1 MASSKTPWTSIL
13 LQEKPGLHEYNHV
26 LSNVEKYYTRLEK
39 AMQDGSIH
47 DQLVLKQDQTH
58 SRLLT
63 SFKILRAK
71 QLPGP
76 VAEEIFKAMVLPFLH
91 ENVFSPTQMTQLIGS
106 ALPLITKKPSQFLRD
121 LTKTLLSSQDLF
133 DHLVANENYTVVLK
147 DWLLAK
153 RNHLPL
159 VLSRQVGDRLI
170 TMCKACSADH
180 GTEAIEESWDI
191 AQKLMESINSLID
204 TSYEEELKQTHVENL
219 PPLES
224 MRVLDRDEKKLTL
237 SQQDPEKESKKE
249 FKVSGDIVQRMS
261 HFSIQPPMSAR
272 GLTHAA
278 ENLKTEIIPALMR
291 TALESF
297 PCRICLDRLT
307 SGRLTG
313 TLASSTD
320 QPSDRTI
327 APGGGLDI
335 FGQRVGLWKVLLS
348 DIAFKNLKKLVREG
362 EFGEVE
368 QKLRDLA
375 SGEWKGKD
383 LSHRVGSKQQKK
395 RMQVPILEAS
405 ASATVSILWQVDVGF
420 YDELP
425 WVQQQIVKVWQIVT
439 SEEELE
445 IAIEQILL
453 IQESYTVELAQL
465 CLERPVQQYDGTWTP
480 RQFDNVR
487 ETGSSQMRSI
497 ASSKASPVLVEM
509 SNKFYNLTEPFLKS
523 IVDENDA
530 EEFPFDLSPEE
541 LEIVRHFSTSS
552 LILGRSG
559 TGKTTC
565 LFFKML
571 AKHKARQSAS
581 DGQQARQL
589 LLTRSSYLAS
599 KLQTYAKSLI
609 DAQSKSP
616 STEED
621 IDSDLKPISF
631 FALKNSH
638 FPVVCTYDEFLG
650 LLESTIRM
658 ADRKDFLRDIN
669 PSRTKILDPQV
680 GDMPRVIDFSI
691 FKTEYWG
698 SLSGLAPPSCSPELL
713 FAEIMGVIK
722 GSSNTAKSLK
732 PLCRAEYVKKNAKA
746 SPAFTSEVEREKV
759 FGAFE
764 RYEKQKRL
772 REEIDELDRV
782 SAMLKSLRDNRGL
795 ATQIQRCFEEIYV
808 DEIQDLRCLDI
819 VLLLGCLSDARGIHL
834 AGDTA
839 QCISKDSVFRFP
851 EIKALFYEYY
861 EVIAKELN
869 QPSLAK
875 PVQFSLAKNY
885 RSHQG
890 ILSFASW
897 VMQLLWHGF
906 PETIDKLDPE
916 IGYIGG
922 PKPILFAG
930 FDSSILS
937 AKMIGLVKLNDKVAD
952 FGAEQVILVR
962 DNMSKDKLQTQI
974 GEIAL
979 VLTILESKGME
990 FDDVLVYDFFGSS
1003 GLGSNYRCLHMLV
1016 QAARVQ
1022 FDSQKHAASF
1032 VLRTQGTSL
1041 PSLPIYL
1048 ANIDDKSLYVAVTR
1062 ARKQLWFMEPQENS
1076 IDPILKTLSQSN
1088 SLELA
1093 EFVKQKDPN
1102 VASKVMVLR
1111 AGGSVDPERWLKRA
1125 AHLLH
1130 RKSFAEA
1137 MFCYKKAND
1146 SRGMTHSQACL
1157 HEQEG
1162 RSHRAAGDTEKFTAC
1177 YEKAIALFLE
1187 IGLIAEAAMCYEG
1200 LGQFGKVAEIW
1211 KDHEQYQKAASFYE
1225 KGNLF
1230 TEASECYH
1238 YCGQHEA
1245 AIEVL
1250 RRGDQFD
1257 ELVTYA
1263 NRNREYLS
1271 EPTLL
1276 RYSRLCN
1283 ILLKQGRVSARLRA
1297 ITINMLGSDVCKIAF
1312 FKEFE
1317 IWDQLRALYSSKS
1330 RWFEY
1335 YDLSVAVG
1343 DIPVAM
1349 STLLVHKLMPVVDK
1363 PVVEK
1368 LFNYSMVEILHAHRD
1383 LIPGKPERDGL
1394 LKSVKS
1400 TYLEKLGAQWK
1411 TLLLLIDDF
1420 DDIDLPASVKHL
1432 DKGLLK
1438 DIFCLFVIA
1447 FEPTVL
1453 TRQKIEH
1460 LPMDIVIRVGELLQ
1474 EFYARNQYSL
1484 TCLAMSC
1491 GIFTNPKQENQTI
1504 LLHWSPL
1511 RTYTATPIDGSS
1523 SENLLDIAKDFIQD
1537 KFAAVLT
1544 QFHENASSLVKKDF
1558 PPTCFHQLY
1567 KGFCSKLKATECFW
1581 GHDKPTAEFAISKLN
1596 CLLAVAEVFARL
1608 TPIYYQRVM
1617 GEAFSKTFLGRRRT
1631 WIQSIQ
1637 EELVIVSSLEQSSTA
1652 IANLRSNLQSNPE
1665 FAATAYC
1672 LEDLLFYRMNKEW
1685 SSMGSLSSSLEKV
1698 QEAQI
1703 LGPHPATRFQ
1713 RALVMNMDRS
1723 MPPRPK
1729 RSGHPLALPLTALNA
1744 AERIRSAVARR
1755 HAQDFHNGVS
1765 AFVQCLEKTPKSSL
1779 GSLHAVLSV
1788 LEFAATYILC
1798 IANPGRG
1805 IVIPWS
1811 WALQHL
1817 STIMQSPAKDYGFKD
1832 REIRVQTTD
1841 LMKIVTSFC
1850 SLMEQVESALTNGI
1864 LRFQGLG
1871 RSNLPIP
1878 IVKRRCT
1885 ELLTTVNL
1893 NLNHW
1898 PKQPIGFK
1906 EMEKVVNKTLRSTL
1920 IPPGMTLEFSN
1931 SDRFRQS
1938 CIREY
1943 AAYNHK
1949 DELCVITLD
1958 DRKSAPLFLRSFT
1971 QGNAK
1976 FAQLSDILQ
1985 VSRIAE
1991 NPLCMGL
1998 EEDWQIDEYT
2008 GYELDMIINLQRRWR
2023 QVMKVLENNRCREQ
2037 TREGKL
2043 VQHFHEVCTR
2053 RMSILPAA
2061 SWSTRDRIHMRRVI
2075 FTDGVKIAIAL
2086 DNVLDS
2092 FRQLKGRWRQQFDS
2106 NWSTA
2111 KLEELSVI
2119 RGRILPIDGQLEY
2132 ITEHW
2137 SPKGIEEGMM
2147 TVPAQDLGSS
2157 AREAQRALWAVQREI
2172 EIIRCQVEI
2181 IAKSA
2186 AN

>member
-1 MASSKTPWTSIL
+1 MAPVQTPWTLIL
-13 LQEKPGLHEYNHV
+13 LQEKPGLHEYNHA
-26 LSNVEKYYTRLEK
+26 LSNVEKYYTHLQR
-39 AMQDGSIH
+39 AMQDSSIH
-47 DQLVLKQDQTH
+47 DQLVLNPDQTH
-58 SRLLT
+58 SRLLR
-63 SFKILRAK
+63 SFEILRAK

-76 VAEEIFKAMVLPFLH
+76 VAEEIFKTMVLPFIH
-91 ENVFSPTQMTQLIGS
+91 DNIFSPPQIIQLVGS
-106 ALPLITKKPSQFLRD
+106 ALPLITRQHSQFLRD
-121 LTKTLLSSQDLF
+121 ITNTLLSSRGLF
-133 DHLVANENYTVVLK
+133 DHLVANE
-147 DWLLAK
+147 
-153 RNHLPL
+153 
-159 VLSRQVGDRLI
+159 RQIGDRLVA
-170 TMCKACSADH
+170 MCNACSADH
-180 GTEAIEESWDI
+180 GTDATVESWGI
-191 AQKLMESINSLID
+191 AQKLIESINLLID
-204 TSYEEELKQTHVENL
+204 TSYEEELKRAKMENL
-219 PPLES
+219 PCLES
-224 MRVLDRDEKKLTL
+224 MKVLSRDDKKLTL
-237 SQQDPEKESKKE
+237 AQQGPKKELKKE
-249 FKVSGDIVQRMS
+249 FKVSDEILQQMN
-261 HFSIQPPMSAR
+261 HFNLPPPLSAR
-272 GLTHAA
+272 GLTHAS
-278 ENLKTEIIPALMR
+278 EHLQNEIIPALMR
-291 TALESF
+291 SALESF

-307 SGRLTG
+307 TGSLTG

-320 QPSDRTI
+320 LPSDRTTV
-327 APGGGLDI
+327 PGSAQDI
-335 FGQRVGLWKVLLS
+335 FGKKFGLWKVLLS
-348 DIAFKNLKKLVREG
+348 DIAFKNAKKLVRG
-362 EFGEVE
+362 GDFGGVE

-375 SGEWKGKD
+375 SGGWKGKE
-383 LSHRVGSKQQKK
+383 LSRRVGSKQQKK
-395 RMQVPILEAS
+395 RMQVPILEVS

-445 IAIEQILL
+445 TAIEQILL
-453 IQESYTVELAQL
+453 IQESYTSELVQL
-465 CLERPVQQYDGTWTP
+465 CLQRPVQQSDGTWTP
-480 RQFDNVR
+480 QRFGNVK
-487 ETGSSQMRSI
+487 ETGSHQMKSI
-497 ASSKASPVLVEM
+497 ASSKASPALIEM
-509 SNKFYNLTEPFLKS
+509 SNKFYNLTEPFLRS
-523 IVDENDA
+523 IIDESGT

-541 LEIVRHFSTSS
+541 LEIVKHFSTAS

-565 LFFKML
+565 LLFKML

-581 DGQQARQL
+581 DEQQARQL

-609 DAQSKSP
+609 DAQSKAP
-616 STEED
+616 PAEED
-621 IDSDLKPISF
+621 VDSDLKPTSF
-631 FALKNSH
+631 FALKNCH
-638 FPVVCTYDEFLG
+638 FPIVCTYDEFLG
-650 LLESTIRM
+650 LLENTIRM

-669 PSRTKILDPQV
+669 PNKAKGLDPQV
-680 GDMPRVIDFSI
+680 GDKPRVIDFSI

-722 GSSNTAKSLK
+722 GSSVTAKSLK

-746 SPAFTSEVEREKV
+746 SPAFTSEAEREKV

-764 RYEKQKRL
+764 RYEKQKKL
-772 REEIDELDRV
+772 RKEIDELDRV
-782 SAMLKSLRDNRGL
+782 SVLLKSLRDKKAL
-795 ATQIQRCFEEIYV
+795 AEQIQRCFEEIYV

-851 EIKALFYEYY
+851 EIKALFYDHY
-861 EVIAKELN
+861 EVIANEQN
-869 QPSLAK
+869 QPTFAK

-906 PETIDKLDPE
+906 PETVDKLDPE

-922 PKPILFAG
+922 PKPIIFAG

-962 DNMSKDKLQTQI
+962 DDASKDKLQTQI

-1003 GLGSNYRCLHMLV
+1003 GLGSSYRCLHMLV
-1016 QAARVQ
+1016 QASRAQ
-1022 FDSQKHAASF
+1022 FDAQKHAALCSE
-1032 VLRTQGTSL
+1032 L
-1041 PSLPIYL
+1041 
-1048 ANIDDKSLYVAVTR
+1048 KSLYVAVTR
-1062 ARKQLWFMEPQENS
+1062 ARKQLWFMETQENS
-1076 IDPILKTLSQSN
+1076 VDPILQTLSQSN

-1093 EFVKQKDPN
+1093 EVVKQKDPD
-1102 VASKVMVLR
+1102 VAAKVAVLR

-1137 MFCYKKAND
+1137 LFCYKKAND
-1146 SRGMTHSQACL
+1146 PRGMTHSQACL

-1162 RSHRAAGDTEKFTAC
+1162 RSHRAAGDIEEFTAC
-1177 YEKAIALFLE
+1177 YEKAIVLFLE

-1211 KDHEQYQKAASFYE
+1211 KAREQYQKAASFYE
-1225 KGNLF
+1225 KGKLF
-1230 TEASECYH
+1230 AEAF
-1238 YCGQHEA
+1238 G
-1245 AIEVL
+1245 VL
-1250 RRGDQFD
+1250 PF
-1257 ELVTYA
+1257 LW
-1263 NRNREYLS
+1263 NRAYLS

-1283 ILLKQGRVSARLRA
+1283 ILLRQGRVSASLRA
-1297 ITINMLGSDVCKIAF
+1297 ITINMLGSDVSKIAF

-1317 IWDQLRALYSSKS
+1317 MWDQLRALYSSKS

-1343 DIPVAM
+1343 DIPAAIG
-1349 STLLVHKLMPVVDK
+1349 TLLVHKLMPVVDK

-1368 LFNYSMVEILHAHRD
+1368 LFNYSMVEVLYAHRD
-1383 LIPGKPERDGL
+1383 LIPAKPERDGL
-1394 LKSVKS
+1394 LKSVKL
-1400 TYLEKLGAQWK
+1400 TYLEKLGAQWR
-1411 TLLLLIDDF
+1411 TLLQLIDDF
-1420 DDIDLPASVKHL
+1420 EDMDSPASVKHL
-1432 DKGLLK
+1432 DKGLSK

-1447 FEPTVL
+1447 FEPSVFTKH
-1453 TRQKIEH
+1453 KIEH
-1460 LPMDIVIRVGELLQ
+1460 LPMDIVIRVGNLLQ
-1474 EFYARNQYSL
+1474 GFYAQNQHSL
-1484 TCLAMSC
+1484 TCLATVC
-1491 GIFTNPKQENQTI
+1491 GIFTNPKQETQTI

-1511 RTYTATPIDGSS
+1511 RSFTTTSLDGSS
-1523 SENLLDIAKDFIQD
+1523 SEDLLEIAKDFVQE
-1537 KFAAVLT
+1537 KFAAALT
-1544 QFHENASSLVKKDF
+1544 QFHENAGHLVKKDF
-1558 PPTCFHQLY
+1558 PPTCFQQLY
-1567 KGFCSKLKATECFW
+1567 KGYCSKLKANECFW
-1581 GHDKPTAEFAISKLN
+1581 GHEKPTAEFAIAKLN
-1596 CLLAVAEVFARL
+1596 CLLTVAEVFARL
-1608 TPIYYQRVM
+1608 TPVYYQKVM
-1617 GEAFSKTFLGRRRT
+1617 GEAFSKPFLGRRRT
-1631 WIQSIQ
+1631 WIQHIQ

-1672 LEDLLFYRMNKEW
+1672 LEELLFYRMTKEW
-1685 SSMGSLSSSLEKV
+1685 GSMSSLSSSLEKV
-1698 QEAQI
+1698 QESQI
-1703 LGPHPATRFQ
+1703 LGPHPAMRFQ
-1713 RALVMNMDRS
+1713 RALVLNMERS
-1723 MPPRPK
+1723 MPPRQK
-1729 RSGHPLALPLTALNA
+1729 RSGHPLALPLTTLNA

-1755 HAQDFHNGVS
+1755 NTHDFHNGIS

-1788 LEFAATYILC
+1788 LEFSATYILC

-1817 STIMQSPAKDYGFKD
+1817 STIMQSPAKDYRFKD
-1832 REIRVQTTD
+1832 REIRVHTTD
-1841 LMKIVTSFC
+1841 LTNVVISFC
-1850 SLMEQVESALTNGI
+1850 NLMEQVENALTNGI

-1871 RSNLPIP
+1871 RSNLPVP

-1893 NLNHW
+1893 NLNYW
-1898 PKQPIGFK
+1898 PRQPVGFK
-1906 EMEKVVNKTLRSTL
+1906 EMEKVVNKALRSTI
-1920 IPPGMTLEFSN
+1920 IPPGMALEFSS

-1949 DELCVITLD
+1949 DELCVVALD

-1976 FAQLSDILQ
+1976 FAQLSDILRM
-1985 VSRIAE
+1985 SRIAE
-1991 NPLCMGL
+1991 NPLSMGL
-1998 EEDWQIDEYT
+1998 EEDWQIDEYS
-2008 GYELDMIINLQRRWR
+2008 GYELDMITNLQRRWR
-2023 QVMKVLENNRCREQ
+2023 QVMEVLENKRRRAQ

-2043 VQHFHEVCTR
+2043 TQYFHEVCTR
-2053 RMSILPAA
+2053 RMSVLPASA
-2061 SWSTRDRIHMRRVI
+2061 WSTRDKIHMRKVI
-2075 FTDGVKIAIAL
+2075 FTDGLKIAASL
-2086 DNVLDS
+2086 LGVLESLREVKD
-2092 FRQLKGRWRQQFDS
+2092 RWRIQFNN
-2106 NWSTA
+2106 NWSTE

-2119 RGRILPIDGQLEY
+2119 RGHILPIDGQLEY
-2132 ITEHW
+2132 IVEHW

-2147 TVPAQDLGSS
+2147 TVPAEDLGAS

-2172 EIIRCQVEI
+2172 EIIRSQVEI
-2181 IAKSA
+2181 IEKSPDR
-2186 AN
+2186 

>member
-1 MASSKTPWTSIL
+1 MASVQTPWTSIL
-13 LQEKPGLHEYNHV
+13 LQEKPGLHEYNHA
-26 LSNVEKYYTRLEK
+26 LSNVEKYYTRLHR

-47 DQLVLKQDQTH
+47 DQLVLNPDQTH
-58 SRLLT
+58 SRLLR
-63 SFKILRAK
+63 SFEILRGK
-71 QLPGP
+71 QLPTP
-76 VAEEIFKAMVLPFLH
+76 VAEEIFKTMVLPFIH
-91 ENVFSPTQMTQLIGS
+91 DNIFSPPQMIQLVGS
-106 ALPLITKKPSQFLRD
+106 ALPLITKQNSQFLRE
-121 LTKTLLSSQDLF
+121 LTNTLLSSQGLF
-133 DHLVANENYTVVLK
+133 DHLVANEKYTVVLK
-147 DWLLAK
+147 EWLLSK

-159 VLSRQVGDRLI
+159 ALSRQVGDRL
-170 TMCKACSADH
+170 TAMCNACSADH
-180 GTEAIEESWDI
+180 GTEAIVDSWDI
-191 AQKLMESINSLID
+191 AQKLMESIKLLID
-204 TSYEEELKQTHVENL
+204 SSYEEELKRTKVENL

-224 MRVLDRDEKKLTL
+224 MKVFSRDDKKLTPA
-237 SQQDPEKESKKE
+237 QQGPQRQ
-249 FKVSGDIVQRMS
+249 FKVSDEILKQMH
-261 HFSIQPPMSAR
+261 HFHIPPPLSAR

-278 ENLKTEIIPALMR
+278 EHLQNEIIPSLMR
-291 TALESF
+291 SALESF

-307 SGRLTG
+307 TGRLTG
-313 TLASSTD
+313 TLASSINL
-320 QPSDRTI
+320 PSDRATT
-327 APGGGLDI
+327 PGNAQDI
-335 FGQRVGLWKVLLS
+335 FGKRVGLWKVLLS
-348 DIAFKNLKKLVREG
+348 DVAFKNAKKLVRG
-362 EFGEVE
+362 SDFDGVE
-368 QKLRDLA
+368 RKLRDLA

-383 LSHRVGSKQQKK
+383 LSRRVGSKQQKK
-395 RMQVPILEAS
+395 RMQVPILEVS
-405 ASATVSILWQVDVGF
+405 ASATVSILWQVDIGF

-445 IAIEQILL
+445 TAIEQILL
-453 IQESYTVELAQL
+453 IQESYTPELSQL
-465 CLERPVQQYDGTWTP
+465 CLERPVQQSDGTWTP
-480 RQFDNVR
+480 QRFGNVK
-487 ETGSSQMRSI
+487 ETGSYQLKSI
-497 ASSKASPVLVEM
+497 ASSKVTPALIEM

-523 IVDENDA
+523 IVDEKDE

-541 LEIVRHFSTSS
+541 LEIVKHFSTST

-565 LFFKML
+565 LLFKML
-571 AKHKARQSAS
+571 AKHKARQSDS
-581 DGQQARQL
+581 NEQQARQL

-609 DAQSKSP
+609 DAQSKAP

-621 IDSDLKPISF
+621 VDSDLKPTSF
-631 FALKNSH
+631 FALKNWH

-650 LLESTIRM
+650 LLENTIRM
-658 ADRKDFLRDIN
+658 ADRKDFLKDMN
-669 PSRTKILDPQV
+669 PNKTKALGPQG
-680 GDMPRVIDFSI
+680 GDKPQVIDFSI

-698 SLSGLAPPSCSPELL
+698 SLSGLAPQSCSPELL

-722 GSSNTAKSLK
+722 GSSITAKSLK
-732 PLCRAEYVKKNAKA
+732 PLYRAEYVKKNAKA
-746 SPAFTSEVEREKV
+746 SPAFTSEAEREKV

-764 RYEKQKRL
+764 RYEKQKKL
-772 REEIDELDRV
+772 RKDIDELDRV
-782 SAMLKSLRDNRGL
+782 SALLKSLRDNKVL
-795 ATQIQRCFEEIYV
+795 AEQIQRCFEEIYV

-851 EIKALFYEYY
+851 EIKALFYEHY
-861 EVIAKELN
+861 EVIASQLT
-869 QPSLAK
+869 QPSFAK
-875 PVQFSLAKNY
+875 PIQFSLAKNY

-916 IGYIGG
+916 IGQIGG
-922 PKPILFAG
+922 PKPVIFAG

-962 DNMSKDKLQTQI
+962 DDASKDKLQTQI

-1003 GLGSNYRCLHMLV
+1003 GLGSSYRCLYMLV
-1016 QAARVQ
+1016 QAARAH
-1022 FDSQKHAASF
+1022 FDSQKHAALCSE
-1032 VLRTQGTSL
+1032 L
-1041 PSLPIYL
+1041 
-1048 ANIDDKSLYVAVTR
+1048 KSLYVAVTR
-1062 ARKQLWFMEPQENS
+1062 ARKQLWFMETQEKS
-1076 IDPILKTLSQSN
+1076 VDPIIQTLSQSN

-1093 EFVKQKDPN
+1093 EVVKQKDPN
-1102 VASKVMVLR
+1102 VAAKIMVLR

-1137 MFCYKKAND
+1137 LFCYKKAND
-1146 SRGMTHSQACL
+1146 PRGMTHSQACL

-1162 RSHRAAGDTEKFTAC
+1162 RSHRAAGNTEEFTAC
-1177 YEKAIALFLE
+1177 YEKAIVLFLE
-1187 IGLIAEAAMCYEG
+1187 IGLITEAATCYEG
-1200 LGQFGKVAEIW
+1200 LAQFDKVAEIW
-1211 KDHEQYQKAASFYE
+1211 KDREQYQKAASFYE
-1225 KGNLF
+1225 KGKLF

-1238 YCGQHEA
+1238 FCGQYEA

-1263 NRNREYLS
+1263 NRNHEYLS
-1271 EPTLL
+1271 DPVLL

-1283 ILLKQGRVSARLRA
+1283 ILLKQGRVSASLRA
-1297 ITINMLGSDVCKIAF
+1297 ITINMLGSDVSKIAF

-1317 IWDQLRALYSSKS
+1317 MWDQLRALYSSKS

-1343 DIPVAM
+1343 DIPAAI
-1349 STLLVHKLMPVVDK
+1349 STLLIHKLIPVVDK
-1363 PVVEK
+1363 PIVEK
-1368 LFNYSMVEILHAHRD
+1368 LFNYSMVEVLYAHRD
-1383 LIPGKPERDGL
+1383 IIPGNRERDGL

-1400 TYLEKLGAQWK
+1400 TYLEKIGAQWK
-1411 TLLLLIDDF
+1411 TLLLLIEEFEDMDS
-1420 DDIDLPASVKHL
+1420 PASVKNL
-1432 DKGLLK
+1432 EKGLLK

-1447 FEPTVL
+1447 FQPSVFTK
-1453 TRQKIEH
+1453 QKVEH
-1460 LPMDIVIRVGELLQ
+1460 LPMDIVIRVGKLLQ
-1474 EFYARNQYSL
+1474 DFYSRNRYSL
-1484 TCLAMSC
+1484 TCLAMTC

-1511 RTYTATPIDGSS
+1511 RTHTATAPDESFF
-1523 SENLLDIAKDFIQD
+1523 ENLLDIAKDFIQE
-1537 KFAAVLT
+1537 KFAAALT
-1544 QFHENASSLVKKDF
+1544 QFHENAYSLMKTEF
-1558 PPTCFHQLY
+1558 PATCFQQLY
-1567 KGFCSKLKATECFW
+1567 KGFCSKLKANECFW
-1581 GHDKPTAEFAISKLN
+1581 GHEKPTAEFAIAKLN
-1596 CLLAVAEVFARL
+1596 CLLTVAEVFARL

-1617 GEAFSKTFLGRRRT
+1617 GDAFSKPFLGRRRT
-1631 WIQSIQ
+1631 WMQHVQ
-1637 EELVIVSSLEQSSTA
+1637 EELVIVTSLEQSSTA
-1652 IANLRSNLQSNPE
+1652 IAIIRANLQSNPE

-1672 LEDLLFYRMNKEW
+1672 LEELLFYRMDKEW
-1685 SSMGSLSSSLEKV
+1685 GSMSSLSSSLEKV
-1698 QEAQI
+1698 QEAQV

-1713 RALVMNMDRS
+1713 RALVLNMDRS
-1723 MPPRPK
+1723 MPPRPR
-1729 RSGHPLALPLTALNA
+1729 RSGHPLALPCTTLNA
-1744 AERIRSAVARR
+1744 AERIRSAVGRR
-1755 HAQDFHNGVS
+1755 HGQDFHNGVN
-1765 AFVQCLEKTPKSSL
+1765 AFLQCLEKTPKSSL

-1805 IVIPWS
+1805 IVVPWS

-1817 STIMQSPAKDYGFKD
+1817 STIMQSPAKDYTFKD
-1832 REIRVQTTD
+1832 REIRVHTTD
-1841 LMKIVTSFC
+1841 LMNIVVSFC
-1850 SLMEQVESALTNGI
+1850 NLMEQVEHALTNGT
-1864 LRFQGLG
+1864 LRFQGMG
-1871 RSNLPIP
+1871 RSGFPIP
-1878 IVKRRCT
+1878 IIKRRCT

-1906 EMEKVVNKTLRSTL
+1906 EMEKVVNRTLRSL
-1920 IPPGMTLEFSN
+1920 IPPGMALELSN

-1943 AAYNHK
+1943 AAYNLK
-1949 DELCVITLD
+1949 DELCVIALD

-1976 FAQLSDILQ
+1976 FAQLSDILR

-1991 NPLCMGL
+1991 DPLSMGL
-1998 EEDWQIDEYT
+1998 GEDWQVDEYT
-2008 GYELDMIINLQRRWR
+2008 GYELDMITNLQRRWR
-2023 QVMKVLENNRCREQ
+2023 KVMKILANNRRRAQ

-2043 VQHFHEVCTR
+2043 IQHFHEMFAI
-2053 RMSILPAA
+2053 RMSVLPAA
-2061 SWSTRDRIHMRRVI
+2061 AWSTLDKIHMRKVV
-2075 FTDGVKIAIAL
+2075 FTDCMKITMSLDGVLA
-2086 DNVLDS
+2086 S
-2092 FRQLKGRWRQQFDS
+2092 FRQLKDRWRQQFDS
-2106 NWSTA
+2106 NWSTT

-2132 ITEHW
+2132 IIEHW

-2147 TVPAQDLGSS
+2147 TIQAENLGIS

-2172 EIIRCQVEI
+2172 EIIQSQVDI

-2186 AN
+2186 A

>member
-1 MASSKTPWTSIL
+1 MASVQTPWTLIL
-13 LQEKPGLHEYNHV
+13 LQEKPGLHEYNHA
-26 LSNVEKYYTRLEK
+26 LSSVEKYYTRLQR
-39 AMQDGSIH
+39 AMQDGAIH
-47 DQLVLKQDQTH
+47 DQLVLKPDQTH
-58 SRLLT
+58 SRLMR
-63 SFKILRAK
+63 SFEILRAK
-71 QLPGP
+71 QLPSP
-76 VAEEIFKAMVLPFLH
+76 VAEEIFKTMVLPFVH
-91 ENVFSPTQMTQLIGS
+91 DNIFSPPQRIQLVGA
-106 ALPLITKKPSQFLRD
+106 ALPLITKQHSQFLRD
-121 LTKTLLSSQDLF
+121 LTNTLLSSHDLF
-133 DHLVANENYTVVLK
+133 DNLVANEKYTVVLK
-147 DWLLAK
+147 EWLLSK
-153 RNHLPL
+153 RNHLPIA
-159 VLSRQVGDRLI
+159 LSRQVGDRLI
-170 TMCKACSADH
+170 SMCNACSADH
-180 GTEAIEESWDI
+180 GTGATAESWDI
-191 AQKLMESINSLID
+191 AQKLIESINSLID
-204 TSYEEELKQTHVENL
+204 TSYEEELKRVKVENL

-224 MRVLDRDEKKLTL
+224 MKVFNRDDKKSTPA
-237 SQQDPEKESKKE
+237 QQGTKKECQNE
-249 FKVSGDIVQRMS
+249 FKVSDEILQQMD
-261 HFSIQPPMSAR
+261 HFNLPPPLSAR
-272 GLTHAA
+272 GLTHVG
-278 ENLKTEIIPALMR
+278 EQLQNEIIPALMR
-291 TALESF
+291 SALESF

-307 SGRLTG
+307 TGSLAG
-313 TLASSTD
+313 TLASSAD
-320 QPSDRTI
+320 LPSDRTT
-327 APGGGLDI
+327 APGSTQDI
-335 FGQRVGLWKVLLS
+335 FGKRVGIWKVLLS
-348 DIAFKNLKKLVREG
+348 DVAFKNAKKLVHAG
-362 EFGEVE
+362 DFGGVE

-383 LSHRVGSKQQKK
+383 LSRRVGSKQQKK
-395 RMQVPILEAS
+395 RMQVPILEVS

-445 IAIEQILL
+445 TAIEQIIL
-453 IQESYTVELAQL
+453 IQESYTPQLAQL
-465 CLERPVQQYDGTWTP
+465 CLERPVQQSDGTWTP
-480 RQFDNVR
+480 QRFQNVK
-487 ETGSSQMRSI
+487 ETGSYQMKSI
-497 ASSKASPVLVEM
+497 SSSKASPALIEM

-523 IVDENDA
+523 IMDENGT

-541 LEIVRHFSTSS
+541 LEIVKHFSTST

-565 LFFKML
+565 LLFKML
-571 AKHKARQSAS
+571 AKHKARQSVS
-581 DGQQARQL
+581 DEQQARQL

-609 DAQSKSP
+609 DAQSKAP

-621 IDSDLKPISF
+621 VDSDLKPTSF
-631 FALKNSH
+631 FALKNWH

-650 LLESTIRM
+650 LLENTIRM

-669 PSRTKILDPQV
+669 PNKTKDLGPQV
-680 GDMPRVIDFSI
+680 GDKPRVIDFSI

-698 SLSGLAPPSCSPELL
+698 SLGGLAPPSCSPELL

-722 GSSNTAKSLK
+722 GSSVTAKSLK
-732 PLCRAEYVKKNAKA
+732 PLYRPEYVKKNAKA
-746 SPAFTSEVEREKV
+746 SPAFTSEAEREKV

-764 RYEKQKRL
+764 RYEKQKKL
-772 REEIDELDRV
+772 RKEIDELDRV
-782 SAMLKSLRDNRGL
+782 SALLKSLRNNKAL
-795 ATQIQRCFEEIYV
+795 AEQIQRCFEEIYV
-808 DEIQDLRCLDI
+808 DEIQDFRCLDI

-851 EIKALFYEYY
+851 EIKALFYEHY
-861 EVIAKELN
+861 EVIANELN
-869 QPSLAK
+869 QPSFAK
-875 PVQFSLAKNY
+875 PVQFALAKNY

-922 PKPILFAG
+922 PKPIIFAG

-962 DNMSKDKLQTQI
+962 DDASKDKLQTQI

-1003 GLGSNYRCLHMLV
+1003 GLGSSYRCLYMLV
-1016 QAARVQ
+1016 NAARAQ
-1022 FDSQKHAASF
+1022 FDSQKHAALCSE
-1032 VLRTQGTSL
+1032 L
-1041 PSLPIYL
+1041 
-1048 ANIDDKSLYVAVTR
+1048 KSLYVAVTR
-1062 ARKQLWFMEPQENS
+1062 ARKQLWFMETQENS
-1076 IDPILKTLSQSN
+1076 VDPVLQTLSQSN

-1093 EFVKQKDPN
+1093 EVVKQKDPN
-1102 VASKVMVLR
+1102 VAAKVMVLR
-1111 AGGSVDPERWLKRA
+1111 AGGSVDPDRWLKRA

-1137 MFCYKKAND
+1137 LFCYKKAND
-1146 SRGMTHSQACL
+1146 PRGMTHSQACL
-1157 HEQEG
+1157 YEQEG
-1162 RSHRAAGDTEKFTAC
+1162 RTHRAAGNTEEFTAC
-1177 YEKAIALFLE
+1177 YEKAIVLFLE
-1187 IGLIAEAAMCYEG
+1187 IGLITEAAMCYEG

-1211 KDHEQYQKAASFYE
+1211 KDREQYQKAASFYE

-1238 YCGQHEA
+1238 SCGQYEA

-1283 ILLKQGRVSARLRA
+1283 ILLKQGRVSTSLRA
-1297 ITINMLGSDVCKIAF
+1297 ITINMLGSDVSKIAF

-1317 IWDQLRALYSSKS
+1317 MWDQLRALYSSKS

-1343 DIPVAM
+1343 EIPAAI

-1363 PVVEK
+1363 PVVER
-1368 LFNYSMVEILHAHRD
+1368 LFNYSMVEVLYAHRD

-1411 TLLLLIDDF
+1411 ALLLLIDDF
-1420 DDIDLPASVKHL
+1420 DDVDLPASVKTL

-1447 FEPTVL
+1447 FEPSVFTKHK
-1453 TRQKIEH
+1453 TEH
-1460 LPMDIVIRVGELLQ
+1460 LPMDIVIRVGKLLQ
-1474 EFYARNQYSL
+1474 DFYSRSQYSL
-1484 TCLAMSC
+1484 SSLAMVC

-1511 RTYTATPIDGSS
+1511 RTYTATPLDGSS
-1523 SENLLDIAKDFIQD
+1523 FENLLDIAKDFIQD
-1537 KFAAVLT
+1537 KFAAALT
-1544 QFHENASSLVKKDF
+1544 QFHENTYSLMKKDF
-1558 PPTCFHQLY
+1558 PPTCFQQLY
-1567 KGFCSKLKATECFW
+1567 KGFCSKLKANECFW
-1581 GHDKPTAEFAISKLN
+1581 GHEKPTTEFATSKLN
-1596 CLLAVAEVFARL
+1596 CLLTIAEVFARL

-1617 GEAFSKTFLGRRRT
+1617 GEAFSKPFLGRRRT
-1631 WIQSIQ
+1631 WIQQLQ

-1672 LEDLLFYRMNKEW
+1672 LEELMFYRMDKEW
-1685 SSMGSLSSSLEKV
+1685 SSMSSLSSSLEKV

-1713 RALVMNMDRS
+1713 RALVLHMDRS
-1723 MPPRPK
+1723 LPPRPM
-1729 RSGHPLALPLTALNA
+1729 RSSHPLALPLTTLNA

-1755 HAQDFHNGVS
+1755 HAQDFHNGIN

-1841 LMKIVTSFC
+1841 LMNMVTSFC
-1850 SLMEQVESALTNGI
+1850 GLMEQVESGLTNGI
-1864 LRFQGLG
+1864 LKFQGLG
-1871 RSNLPIP
+1871 RINLPIP
-1878 IVKRRCT
+1878 IIKRRCT

-1898 PKQPIGFK
+1898 PKQPIGYK
-1906 EMEKVVNKTLRSTL
+1906 EMEKTVNKTLRSSL
-1920 IPPGMTLEFSN
+1920 IPPGMALEFSN

-1949 DELCVITLD
+1949 DELCVIALD

-1985 VSRIAE
+1985 VSHIAE
-1991 NPLCMGL
+1991 NPLSMGL
-1998 EEDWQIDEYT
+1998 EEDWQVDEYT
-2008 GYELDMIINLQRRWR
+2008 GYELDMITNLQRRWR
-2023 QVMKVLENNRCREQ
+2023 QVMKVLENNRRRAQ

-2043 VQHFHEVCTR
+2043 IQHFHEVCMR
-2053 RMSILPAA
+2053 RMSVLPA
-2061 SWSTRDRIHMRRVI
+2061 STWSTRDKIHMRKVI
-2075 FTDGVKIAIAL
+2075 FTDGMKIAMSLEGI
-2086 DNVLDS
+2086 LDS
-2092 FRQLKGRWRQQFDS
+2092 FRRLKERWRQQFDS

-2111 KLEELSVI
+2111 KLEELSII

-2132 ITEHW
+2132 IVEHW
-2137 SPKGIEEGMM
+2137 SPKGIEEAMM
-2147 TVPAQDLGSS
+2147 TVPAGDLGSS

-2172 EIIRCQVEI
+2172 EIIRSQVEI
-2181 IAKSA
+2181 IAKTA
-2186 AN
+2186 DR

>member
-1 MASSKTPWTSIL
+1 MASVQTPWTSIL
-13 LQEKPGLHEYNHV
+13 LQEKPGLHEYNHA
-26 LSNVEKYYTRLEK
+26 LSNVEKYYTRLQR
-39 AMQDGSIH
+39 AMQDESIH
-47 DQLVLKQDQTH
+47 DQLVLNPDQTH
-58 SRLLT
+58 SRLLK
-63 SFKILRAK
+63 SFEILRTK

-76 VAEEIFKAMVLPFLH
+76 VAEEIFKTMVLPFIH
-91 ENVFSPTQMTQLIGS
+91 DNIFSPPQMIQLVGS
-106 ALPLITKKPSQFLRD
+106 ALPLITKQHSQFLRD
-121 LTKTLLSSQDLF
+121 LASTLLSSQGLF
-133 DHLVANENYTVVLK
+133 DHLVANENYTVILK
-147 DWLLAK
+147 EWLFSKRTRLSLA
-153 RNHLPL
+153 
-159 VLSRQVGDRLI
+159 LSTQVGDRLVA
-170 TMCKACSADH
+170 MCNACSADH
-180 GTEAIEESWDI
+180 GTEATVESWGI
-191 AQKLMESINSLID
+191 AQELMESINALID
-204 TSYEEELKQTHVENL
+204 SSYEEELKRAKVENL

-224 MRVLDRDEKKLTL
+224 MKVLSRDDKKSTL
-237 SQQDPEKESKKE
+237 VQQGPKKELKKE
-249 FKVSGDIVQRMS
+249 FTVSDEILQQMD
-261 HFSIQPPMSAR
+261 HFNILPPLSAR
-272 GLTHAA
+272 GLTHAV
-278 ENLKTEIIPALMR
+278 EHLQNEIIPALMR
-291 TALESF
+291 SALESF

-307 SGRLTG
+307 TGSLTG
-313 TLASSTD
+313 TLANSTD
-320 QPSDRTI
+320 LPSDRTT
-327 APGGGLDI
+327 APGNAQDI
-335 FGQRVGLWKVLLS
+335 FGKRVGLWKVLLS
-348 DIAFKNLKKLVREG
+348 DIAFKNVKKLVHGG
-362 EFGEVE
+362 EFGGVE

-395 RMQVPILEAS
+395 RMQVPILEVS
-405 ASATVSILWQVDVGF
+405 ASATVSMLWQVDVGF

-445 IAIEQILL
+445 TAIEHILL
-453 IQESYTVELAQL
+453 IQETYTSELVKL
-465 CLERPVQQYDGTWTP
+465 CLERPIQQSDGTWTP
-480 RQFDNVR
+480 QRFGNVK
-487 ETGSSQMRSI
+487 ETGSYRMKSV
-497 ASSKASPVLVEM
+497 ASSKASPALIEM

-523 IVDENDA
+523 IIDENDT

-541 LEIVRHFSTSS
+541 LEIVKHFSTST

-565 LFFKML
+565 LLFKML

-609 DAQSKSP
+609 DAQSKAP

-621 IDSDLKPISF
+621 VDSDLRPTSF
-631 FALKNSH
+631 FALKNWH

-650 LLESTIRM
+650 LLENTIRM

-669 PSRTKILDPQV
+669 PNKTKGLEVQG
-680 GDMPRVIDFSI
+680 GDKPRIIDFSI

-722 GSSNTAKSLK
+722 GSTVTAKSLK
-732 PLCRAEYVKKNAKA
+732 PLYRAEYVKKNAKA
-746 SPAFTSEVEREKV
+746 SPAFTSEAEREKV

-764 RYEKQKRL
+764 RYEKQKKL
-772 REEIDELDRV
+772 RKEIDELDRV
-782 SAMLKSLRDNRGL
+782 GTLLKSLRDNKAL
-795 ATQIQRCFEEIYV
+795 AEQIQRCFEEIYV

-851 EIKALFYEYY
+851 EIKALFYEHY
-861 EVIAKELN
+861 EIIANELN
-869 QPSLAK
+869 QPSFAK

-922 PKPILFAG
+922 PKPIIFAG

-962 DNMSKDKLQTQI
+962 DDASKDKLQTQI

-1003 GLGSNYRCLHMLV
+1003 GLGSSYRCLYMLV
-1016 QAARVQ
+1016 QASRAQ
-1022 FDSQKHAASF
+1022 FDSQKHAALCSE
-1032 VLRTQGTSL
+1032 L
-1041 PSLPIYL
+1041 
-1048 ANIDDKSLYVAVTR
+1048 KSLYVAVTR
-1062 ARKQLWFMEPQENS
+1062 ARKQLWFMETQENS
-1076 IDPILKTLSQSN
+1076 VDPIVQTLSQSN
-1088 SLELA
+1088 SLKLA
-1093 EFVKQKDPN
+1093 EIVKQKDLN
-1102 VASKVMVLR
+1102 VAEKVMVLR

-1125 AHLLH
+1125 AHFLH
-1130 RKSFAEA
+1130 QKSFAEA
-1137 MFCYKKAND
+1137 LFSYKKANN
-1146 SRGMTHSQACL
+1146 SRGITHSQACL
-1157 HEQEG
+1157 YEQEG
-1162 RSHRAAGDTEKFTAC
+1162 RSHRAAGDTEEFTAC

-1187 IGLIAEAAMCYEG
+1187 IGLITEAAMCYEG

-1211 KDHEQYQKAASFYE
+1211 KEREQYQKAASFYE
-1225 KGNLF
+1225 KGNFF

-1238 YCGQHEA
+1238 ACGQYEA

-1257 ELVTYA
+1257 ELVAYA

-1271 EPTLL
+1271 EPTLV

-1283 ILLKQGRVSARLRA
+1283 ILLKQGRVSASLRA
-1297 ITINMLGSDVCKIAF
+1297 ITINMLGSDVSKIAF

-1317 IWDQLRALYSSKS
+1317 MWNQLCTLYSSKS

-1343 DIPVAM
+1343 DIPAAI
-1349 STLLVHKLMPVVDK
+1349 STLLVHKLIPVVDK

-1368 LFNYSMVEILHAHRD
+1368 LFSYSMVEVLYAHRD
-1383 LIPGKPERDGL
+1383 LIPSKPERDGL
-1394 LKSVKS
+1394 LKSAKS

-1411 TLLLLIDDF
+1411 SLLLLVDNFEDV
-1420 DDIDLPASVKHL
+1420 DLPASVKTL
-1432 DKGLLK
+1432 DKGLVK

-1447 FEPTVL
+1447 FEPSIFTK
-1453 TRQKIEH
+1453 QKTEH
-1460 LPMDIVIRVGELLQ
+1460 LPMEIVIRVGKLLQ
-1474 EFYARNQYSL
+1474 DLHAQNQYSIK
-1484 TCLAMSC
+1484 CLAMAC
-1491 GIFTNPKQENQTI
+1491 GIFTNPKQESHTI

-1511 RTYTATPIDGSS
+1511 RTYTATPLDGSS
-1523 SENLLDIAKDFIQD
+1523 FQNLIDIAKNFIQE
-1537 KFAAVLT
+1537 KFTAALA
-1544 QFHENASSLVKKDF
+1544 QFHENALSLTKRDF
-1558 PPTCFHQLY
+1558 LPTCVHHLY
-1567 KGFCSKLKATECFW
+1567 KGFCPKFKTNECSW
-1581 GHDKPTAEFAISKLN
+1581 KHEKPTAEFAIAKLN
-1596 CLLAVAEVFARL
+1596 CLLAIAEVFARL
-1608 TPIYYQRVM
+1608 TPVYYQRVM
-1617 GEAFSKTFLGRRRT
+1617 GKAFNKPFLGRRRI
-1631 WIQSIQ
+1631 WIQQIQ
-1637 EELVIVSSLEQSSTA
+1637 EELVIVSSLEQSSIA
-1652 IANLRSNLQSNPE
+1652 ITNLRFNLQSNPE

-1672 LEDLLFYRMNKEW
+1672 LEDLLFYRMNTEW
-1685 SSMGSLSSSLEKV
+1685 GSMNSLSSSLEKV

-1713 RALVMNMDRS
+1713 RALILNMDRI
-1723 MPPRPK
+1723 MPPRPR
-1729 RSGHPLALPLTALNA
+1729 RSGHPLALPLTTLNA
-1744 AERIRSAVARR
+1744 AERIRSAVGRR
-1755 HAQDFHNGVS
+1755 HGQDFHNGINT
-1765 AFVQCLEKTPKSSL
+1765 FIQCLEKTPKSSL

-1788 LEFAATYILC
+1788 FEFAATYILY
-1798 IANPGRG
+1798 IANPGKG

-1817 STIMQSPAKDYGFKD
+1817 STIMQSPVKDYLFKD
-1832 REIRVQTTD
+1832 REIRVHITD
-1841 LMKIVTSFC
+1841 LMHLVISFC
-1850 SLMEQVESALTNGI
+1850 NLMEQVENAFTSGALK
-1864 LRFQGLG
+1864 FQGLG
-1871 RSNLPIP
+1871 RTSLPIP

-1906 EMEKVVNKTLRSTL
+1906 DMEKVVNKTLRSTL
-1920 IPPGMTLEFSN
+1920 IPPGMALEFSN
-1931 SDRFRQS
+1931 SDKFRQS
-1938 CIREY
+1938 CIREF

-1949 DELCVITLD
+1949 DELCVIALD

-1971 QGNAK
+1971 QGNVK
-1976 FAQLSDILQ
+1976 FIQLSDILKI
-1985 VSRIAE
+1985 SRITE
-1991 NPLCMGL
+1991 NQLSMGL
-1998 EEDWQIDEYT
+1998 EEDWQVDEYT
-2008 GYELDMIINLQRRWR
+2008 GYELDMITNLQRRWR
-2023 QVMKVLENNRCREQ
+2023 QVMEVIENNRHRAQ
-2037 TREGKL
+2037 SREGKL
-2043 VQHFHEVCTR
+2043 IQHFHEVCTR
-2053 RMSILPAA
+2053 RMSVLPAA
-2061 SWSTRDRIHMRRVI
+2061 AWSTRDKIHMRKVI
-2075 FTDGVKIAIAL
+2075 FTEGIKIAMSL
-2086 DNVLDS
+2086 DGVLDS
-2092 FRQLKGRWRQQFDS
+2092 FRQLNDRWRQQFHS
-2106 NWSTA
+2106 NLSTA

-2119 RGRILPIDGQLEY
+2119 RGRVLPIDGQLEY
-2132 ITEHW
+2132 IVEHW
-2137 SPKGIEEGMM
+2137 SLKGIEEGMM
-2147 TVPAQDLGSS
+2147 TVPAEDLGVS

-2172 EIIRCQVEI
+2172 EIIKSQVEI
-2181 IAKSA
+2181 IAKSPDR
-2186 AN
+2186 

>member
-1 MASSKTPWTSIL
+1 MAPVQTPWTSIL
-13 LQEKPGLHEYNHV
+13 LQEKPGLHEYNHA
-26 LSNVEKYYTRLEK
+26 LSNVEKYYTRLQR

-47 DQLVLKQDQTH
+47 DQLVLNPDQTH
-58 SRLLT
+58 SRLLR
-63 SFKILRAK
+63 SFEVLRAK

-76 VAEEIFKAMVLPFLH
+76 VAEEIFKTMVLPFIH
-91 ENVFSPTQMTQLIGS
+91 DNIFSPPQMIQLVGS
-106 ALPLITKKPSQFLRD
+106 ALPLITKQHPQFLRGIAN
-121 LTKTLLSSQDLF
+121 TLLSSEGLF

-147 DWLLAK
+147 EWLLSK
-153 RNHLPL
+153 RNYLPL
-159 VLSRQVGDRLI
+159 ALSRQVGDRLVA
-170 TMCKACSADH
+170 MCNACSADH
-180 GTEAIEESWDI
+180 GTEATVESWNI

-204 TSYEEELKQTHVENL
+204 ISYEEELKRAKVENL

-224 MRVLDRDEKKLTL
+224 MKVLSRDDRHLTPVK
-237 SQQDPEKESKKE
+237 QGPKRESKKE
-249 FKVSGDIVQRMS
+249 FKVSDVILQQMK
-261 HFSIQPPMSAR
+261 HFNIPPPLSAR
-272 GLTHAA
+272 GLTHTS
-278 ENLKTEIIPALMR
+278 EHLQNEIIPALMHSVI
-291 TALESF
+291 ESF

-307 SGRLTG
+307 TGGLTG
-313 TLASSTD
+313 TLASLTD
-320 QPSDRTI
+320 VPSGRTT
-327 APGGGLDI
+327 APGSAQDI
-335 FGQRVGLWKVLLS
+335 FGKRVGLWKVLLS
-348 DIAFKNLKKLVREG
+348 DVAFKNAKKLIRG
-362 EFGEVE
+362 GDFGVVE

-375 SGEWKGKD
+375 SGEWKGKG
-383 LSHRVGSKQQKK
+383 LSRRVGSKQQKK
-395 RMQVPILEAS
+395 RMRVPILEVS

-425 WVQQQIVKVWQIVT
+425 WVQQHIVKVWQIVT

-445 IAIEQILL
+445 TAIEQILL
-453 IQESYTVELAQL
+453 IQESYSSELVQL
-465 CLERPVQQYDGTWTP
+465 CLKRPVQQSDGTWTP
-480 RQFDNVR
+480 QRFGNVK
-487 ETGSSQMRSI
+487 ETGSYQMKPI
-497 ASSKASPVLVEM
+497 PSSKASPVLMEM
-509 SNKFYNLTEPFLKS
+509 SNKFYNLTDPFLKS
-523 IVDENDA
+523 IIDENGT

-541 LEIVRHFSTSS
+541 LEIVKHFSTSS

-565 LFFKML
+565 LLFKML

-609 DAQSKSP
+609 DAQSKAP
-616 STEED
+616 PTEED
-621 IDSDLKPISF
+621 VDSDLKPTSF
-631 FALKNSH
+631 FALKNCH

-650 LLESTIRM
+650 LLENTFRM

-669 PSRTKILDPQV
+669 PNKAKGLDTQV
-680 GDMPRVIDFSI
+680 GDKPRVIDFSV

-722 GSSNTAKSLK
+722 GSSVTAKSLK
-732 PLCRAEYVKKNAKA
+732 PLHRAEYVKKNAKA
-746 SPAFTSEVEREKV
+746 SPAFTSEAEREKV

-764 RYEKQKRL
+764 RYEKQKKL
-772 REEIDELDRV
+772 RKEIDELDRV
-782 SAMLKSLRDNRGL
+782 SALLISLRNKKAL
-795 ATQIQRCFEEIYV
+795 AEQIQRCFEEIYV

-819 VLLLGCLSDARGIHL
+819 ILLLGCLSDARGIHL

-851 EIKALFYEYY
+851 EIKALFYKHY
-861 EVIAKELN
+861 EVVANELN
-869 QPSLAK
+869 QPSFAK

-906 PETIDKLDPE
+906 PETVDKLDPE

-922 PKPILFAG
+922 PKPIIFAG

-962 DNMSKDKLQTQI
+962 DDASKDKLQTQI

-1003 GLGSNYRCLHMLV
+1003 GLGSSYRCLHMLV
-1016 QAARVQ
+1016 QAPRAQ
-1022 FDSQKHAASF
+1022 FDAQKHAALCSE
-1032 VLRTQGTSL
+1032 L
-1041 PSLPIYL
+1041 
-1048 ANIDDKSLYVAVTR
+1048 KSLYVAVTR
-1062 ARKQLWFMEPQENS
+1062 ARKQLWFMETQENS
-1076 IDPILKTLSQSN
+1076 VDPILQTLSQSN

-1093 EFVKQKDPN
+1093 EVVKQKDPD
-1102 VASKVMVLR
+1102 VAAKVMVLR

-1137 MFCYKKAND
+1137 LFCYKKAND
-1146 SRGMTHSQACL
+1146 PRGMTHSQACL

-1162 RSHRAAGDTEKFTAC
+1162 RSYRAAGDTEEFTAC
-1177 YEKAIALFLE
+1177 YEKAIVLFLE
-1187 IGLIAEAAMCYEG
+1187 IGLISEAAMCYEG

-1211 KDHEQYQKAASFYE
+1211 KARGQYQKAACFYE
-1225 KGNLF
+1225 KGNFF

-1238 YCGQHEA
+1238 SCGQYEA

-1257 ELVTYA
+1257 QLVTYA
-1263 NRNREYLS
+1263 NRNRAYLS

-1283 ILLKQGRVSARLRA
+1283 ILLKQGRVSASLRA
-1297 ITINMLGSDVCKIAF
+1297 ITINMLGSDVSKIAF

-1317 IWDQLRALYSSKS
+1317 MWDQLLALYSSKS

-1343 DIPVAM
+1343 DIPAAIG
-1349 STLLVHKLMPVVDK
+1349 TLLVQKLMPVVDK

-1368 LFNYSMVEILHAHRD
+1368 LFNYAMVEALYAHRD
-1383 LIPGKPERDGL
+1383 LIPAKPERDGL
-1394 LKSVKS
+1394 LKSVKT
-1400 TYLEKLGAQWK
+1400 TYLEKLGAQWR

-1420 DDIDLPASVKHL
+1420 EDMDLPASVKHL
-1432 DKGLLK
+1432 DKSLLK

-1447 FEPTVL
+1447 FEPSVFTKH
-1453 TRQKIEH
+1453 KIEH
-1460 LPMDIVIRVGELLQ
+1460 LPMDIVIRVGKLLQ
-1474 EFYARNQYSL
+1474 DLYAQNQYSL
-1484 TCLAMSC
+1484 TCLAMVC
-1491 GIFTNPKQENQTI
+1491 GIFTNPKQETQTI

-1511 RTYTATPIDGSS
+1511 RSYATTSLDGSS
-1523 SENLLDIAKDFIQD
+1523 FENLLDIAKDFIQE
-1537 KFAAVLT
+1537 KFAAALT
-1544 QFHENASSLVKKDF
+1544 QFHENTGCLVKKDF
-1558 PPTCFHQLY
+1558 PPTCFQQLY
-1567 KGFCSKLKATECFW
+1567 KGFCSKLKANECFW
-1581 GHDKPTAEFAISKLN
+1581 GHEKPTAEFAIAKLN
-1596 CLLAVAEVFARL
+1596 CLLTIAEVFARL
-1608 TPIYYQRVM
+1608 TPVYYQRVM
-1617 GEAFSKTFLGRRRT
+1617 GEAFSRPFLGRRRT
-1631 WIQSIQ
+1631 WIQHIQ
-1637 EELVIVSSLEQSSTA
+1637 EELVIVSSLEQSCTA

-1672 LEDLLFYRMNKEW
+1672 LEELLFYRMNKEW
-1685 SSMGSLSSSLEKV
+1685 GSMSSLSSSLEKV
-1698 QEAQI
+1698 QEAQV
-1703 LGPHPATRFQ
+1703 LGPHAATRFQ
-1713 RALVMNMDRS
+1713 RALVLNMERS

-1729 RSGHPLALPLTALNA
+1729 RSGHALALPLTTLNA

-1755 HAQDFHNGVS
+1755 NAQDFHNGIS

-1788 LEFAATYILC
+1788 LEFSATYILC

-1832 REIRVQTTD
+1832 REIRVHTTD
-1841 LMKIVTSFC
+1841 LMNIIISFC
-1850 SLMEQVESALTNGI
+1850 NLMEQVENALTNGI

-1885 ELLTTVNL
+1885 ELLTTVSL

-1920 IPPGMTLEFSN
+1920 IPPGMALEFSN
-1931 SDRFRQS
+1931 SDRFWQS

-1949 DELCVITLD
+1949 DELCVVALD

-1976 FAQLSDILQ
+1976 FAQLSDILR

-1991 NPLCMGL
+1991 NPLSMGL
-1998 EEDWQIDEYT
+1998 EEDWQIDEYS
-2008 GYELDMIINLQRRWR
+2008 GYELDMITNLQRRWR
-2023 QVMKVLENNRCREQ
+2023 QVMEVLEENRRKAQ
-2037 TREGKL
+2037 AREGKL
-2043 VQHFHEVCTR
+2043 IQHFHEVCTR
-2053 RMSILPAA
+2053 RMSVPPASA
-2061 SWSTRDRIHMRRVI
+2061 WSTRDRIHMRKVI
-2075 FTDGVKIAIAL
+2075 FTDGLKIAMSL
-2086 DNVLDS
+2086 DGVLGS
-2092 FRQLKGRWRQQFDS
+2092 FRQLKDRWRQQFDS

-2132 ITEHW
+2132 IVEHW

-2147 TVPAQDLGSS
+2147 TVPAEDLGIS

-2172 EIIRCQVEI
+2172 EIIRSQVEI

-2186 AN
+2186 DR

>member
-1 MASSKTPWTSIL
+1 MASVQTPWTSIL
-13 LQEKPGLHEYNHV
+13 LQEKPGLHEYNHA
-26 LSNVEKYYTRLEK
+26 LSNVEKYYTRLHR

-47 DQLVLKQDQTH
+47 DQLVLNPDQTH
-58 SRLLT
+58 SRLLR
-63 SFKILRAK
+63 SFEILRGK

-76 VAEEIFKAMVLPFLH
+76 VAEEIFKTMVLPFVH
-91 ENVFSPTQMTQLIGS
+91 DNIFSPPQMIQLVGS
-106 ALPLITKKPSQFLRD
+106 ALPLVTKQHSQFLRD
-121 LTKTLLSSQDLF
+121 LANTLLSSQGLF
-133 DHLVANENYTVVLK
+133 DHLVANEKYTLVMK
-147 DWLLAK
+147 EWLLSK

-159 VLSRQVGDRLI
+159 ALSMQVGDRL
-170 TMCKACSADH
+170 TAMCNACSADH
-180 GTEAIEESWDI
+180 GMEAIVNSWDI
-191 AQKLMESINSLID
+191 AQELMESINLLID
-204 TSYEEELKQTHVENL
+204 TSYEEELKRTKVENL

-224 MRVLDRDEKKLTL
+224 MRVFNRDDKKLTPA
-237 SQQDPEKESKKE
+237 QQVPKRE
-249 FKVSGDIVQRMS
+249 FKVPDEILKQMN
-261 HFSIQPPMSAR
+261 HFNIPPPLSAR

-278 ENLKTEIIPALMR
+278 ENLQNEIIPSLMR
-291 TALESF
+291 SALESF

-307 SGRLTG
+307 TGSLTG
-313 TLASSTD
+313 NLASSTD
-320 QPSDRTI
+320 LPSDRTT
-327 APGGGLDI
+327 APGNAQDI
-335 FGQRVGLWKVLLS
+335 FGTRVGLWKVLLS
-348 DIAFKNLKKLVREG
+348 DVAFKNARRLVRG
-362 EFGEVE
+362 GDFGGVE

-383 LSHRVGSKQQKK
+383 LSRRVGSKQQKK
-395 RMQVPILEAS
+395 RMQVPILEVS

-439 SEEELE
+439 SEEEVCISAEQHNTSANPVLQLE
-445 IAIEQILL
+445 TALEQILL
-453 IQESYTVELAQL
+453 IQESYSPELARL
-465 CLERPVQQYDGTWTP
+465 CLERPVQQSDGTWTP
-480 RQFDNVR
+480 QRFRNVK
-487 ETGSSQMRSI
+487 ETGSYQMKSI
-497 ASSKASPVLVEM
+497 ASSKVIPTLIEM

-523 IVDENDA
+523 IVDEKDT

-541 LEIVRHFSTSS
+541 LEIVKHFSTST

-565 LFFKML
+565 LLFKML
-571 AKHKARQSAS
+571 AKHKARQSDS
-581 DGQQARQL
+581 DEQQARQL

-609 DAQSKSP
+609 DAQSKAL

-621 IDSDLKPISF
+621 VDSDLQPTSF
-631 FALKNSH
+631 FALKNWH

-650 LLESTIRM
+650 LLENTIRM

-669 PSRTKILDPQV
+669 PNKTKGLDPQV
-680 GDMPRVIDFSI
+680 GDKPQVIDFSI

-698 SLSGLAPPSCSPELL
+698 FLSGLAPPSCSPELL

-722 GSSNTAKSLK
+722 GSSVTAKSLK
-732 PLCRAEYVKKNAKA
+732 PLYRAEYVKKNAKA
-746 SPAFTSEVEREKV
+746 SPAFTSEAEREKV

-764 RYEKQKRL
+764 RYEKQKKL
-772 REEIDELDRV
+772 RKEIDELDRV
-782 SAMLKSLRDNRGL
+782 SALLKSLRDNKVL
-795 ATQIQRCFEEIYV
+795 AEQIQRCFEEIYV

-839 QCISKDSVFRFP
+839 QCISKDSVFRFS
-851 EIKALFYEYY
+851 EIKALFYEHY
-861 EVIAKELN
+861 EVIANELH
-869 QPSLAK
+869 QPSYAR
-875 PVQFSLAKNY
+875 PIQFSLAKNY

-897 VMQLLWHGF
+897 VMQLLWQGF

-916 IGYIGG
+916 IGQIGG
-922 PKPILFAG
+922 PKPIIFAG

-962 DNMSKDKLQTQI
+962 DDASKDKLQTQI

-1003 GLGSNYRCLHMLV
+1003 GLGSSYRCLYMLV
-1016 QAARVQ
+1016 QAARAQ
-1022 FDSQKHAASF
+1022 FDSQKHAALCSE
-1032 VLRTQGTSL
+1032 L
-1041 PSLPIYL
+1041 
-1048 ANIDDKSLYVAVTR
+1048 KSLYVAVTR
-1062 ARKQLWFMEPQENS
+1062 ARKQLWFMETQENS
-1076 IDPILKTLSQSN
+1076 VDAIIQTLSLSN
-1088 SLELA
+1088 NLQLA
-1093 EFVKQKDPN
+1093 EV
-1102 VASKVMVLR
+1102 VAAKVMVLR

-1137 MFCYKKAND
+1137 LFCYKKAND
-1146 SRGMTHSQACL
+1146 PRGRTHAQACL

-1162 RSHRAAGDTEKFTAC
+1162 RSHRAAGNTEAFAAC
-1177 YEKAIALFLE
+1177 YEKAIILFLQ
-1187 IGLIAEAAMCYEG
+1187 IGLINEAAMCYEG

-1211 KDHEQYQKAASFYE
+1211 KDRGQYQKAAYFYE
-1225 KGNLF
+1225 KGKLF
-1230 TEASECYH
+1230 TDASECYH
-1238 YCGQHEA
+1238 SCGQYDA

-1271 EPTLL
+1271 QPTLL

-1283 ILLKQGRVSARLRA
+1283 ILLKQGRVSASLRA
-1297 ITINMLGSDVCKIAF
+1297 ITINMLGSDVSKISF

-1317 IWDQLRALYSSKS
+1317 MWDQLRALYSSKC

-1343 DIPVAM
+1343 DIPAAI
-1349 STLLVHKLMPVVDK
+1349 STLLVHKLIPVVDK

-1368 LFNYSMVEILHAHRD
+1368 LFNYSMVEDLYAHRD
-1383 LIPGKPERDGL
+1383 IIQGNSERDGL

-1411 TLLLLIDDF
+1411 TLLLLIEDF
-1420 DDIDLPASVKHL
+1420 EDMDLPASVKNL

-1447 FEPTVL
+1447 FEPAVFTK
-1453 TRQKIEH
+1453 RKIEH
-1460 LPMDIVIRVGELLQ
+1460 LPMDIVIRVGKLLQ
-1474 EFYARNQYSL
+1474 DSYARNNYSL
-1484 TCLAMSC
+1484 NCLAMTC

-1504 LLHWSPL
+1504 LLPWSPL
-1511 RTYTATPIDGSS
+1511 RANTATALDESS
-1523 SENLLDIAKDFIQD
+1523 FENLLDIAKDFIQE
-1537 KFAAVLT
+1537 KFVAALT
-1544 QFHENASSLVKKDF
+1544 QFHENA
-1558 PPTCFHQLY
+1558 Y
-1567 KGFCSKLKATECFW
+1567 RFCSKLKVNECTW
-1581 GHDKPTAEFAISKLN
+1581 GHEKPTAEFAMAKLN
-1596 CLLAVAEVFARL
+1596 CLLTVAEVFARL

-1617 GEAFSKTFLGRRRT
+1617 GEAFSKPFLGRRRT
-1631 WIQSIQ
+1631 WMQQIQ

-1685 SSMGSLSSSLEKV
+1685 GSMSSLSSSLEKV

-1703 LGPHPATRFQ
+1703 LGHHAATRFQ
-1713 RALVMNMDRS
+1713 RALVLNMDRS
-1723 MPPRPK
+1723 MPPRP
-1729 RSGHPLALPLTALNA
+1729 RRTGHPLALPLITLNA
-1744 AERIRSAVARR
+1744 AERIRSAVGRR
-1755 HAQDFHNGVS
+1755 HGQDFHSGVN
-1765 AFVQCLEKTPKSSL
+1765 AFLQCLEKTPKSSL
-1779 GSLHAVLSV
+1779 GSFHAVLSV

-1817 STIMQSPAKDYGFKD
+1817 STIMQSPAKDRTFKD
-1832 REIRVQTTD
+1832 REIRVHTTD
-1841 LMKIVTSFC
+1841 LMNIVVSFC
-1850 SLMEQVESALTNGI
+1850 ALMGHVENALVNGI
-1864 LRFQGLG
+1864 LRFQGMG
-1871 RSNLPIP
+1871 RSGLPIP

-1898 PKQPIGFK
+1898 PKQPIGFR
-1906 EMEKVVNKTLRSTL
+1906 EMEKVVSKTLRCL
-1920 IPPGMTLEFSN
+1920 IPPGMALELSS

-1943 AAYNHK
+1943 TAYNQK
-1949 DELCVITLD
+1949 DELCVIALD
-1958 DRKSAPLFLRSFT
+1958 DRKAAPLFLRSFT

-1976 FAQLSDILQ
+1976 FAQLS
-1985 VSRIAE
+1985 VTNCRE
-1991 NPLCMGL
+1991 PLSMGL
-1998 EEDWQIDEYT
+1998 GEDWQVEEYT
-2008 GYELDMIINLQRRWR
+2008 GYELDMITNLQRRWR
-2023 QVMKVLENNRCREQ
+2023 QVMEILENNRRRTQ

-2043 VQHFHEVCTR
+2043 IQHFHEMCTI
-2053 RMSILPAA
+2053 RMSIQPAA
-2061 SWSTRDRIHMRRVI
+2061 AWSTRDKIHMRKVI
-2075 FTDGVKIAIAL
+2075 FTDGINIAMSL
-2086 DNVLDS
+2086 NGVLAS
-2092 FRQLKGRWRQQFDS
+2092 FRQLKDRWRQQFDS

-2111 KLEELSVI
+2111 KLEELSIV

-2132 ITEHW
+2132 IVEHW

-2147 TVPAQDLGSS
+2147 TIPAEDLGIS
-2157 AREAQRALWAVQREI
+2157 AREAQRALWAVQHEI
-2172 EIIRCQVEI
+2172 EIIQSQVEI

-2186 AN
+2186 DR

>member
-1 MASSKTPWTSIL
+1 MVSVQTPWTSIL
-13 LQEKPGLHEYNHV
+13 LQEKPGLHEYNHA
-26 LSNVEKYYTRLEK
+26 LSNVERYYTRLQE
-39 AMQDGSIH
+39 AMQDGSVH
-47 DQLVLKQDQTH
+47 DQLVLNPDQTH
-58 SRLLT
+58 SRLLKC
-63 SFKILRAK
+63 FEILRAK

-91 ENVFSPTQMTQLIGS
+91 DNIFSPPQMIQLVGS
-106 ALPLITKKPSQFLRD
+106 ALPLITKQQSQFLRD

-133 DHLVANENYTVVLK
+133 DNLVANEKYTVVLK
-147 DWLLAK
+147 EWLLSK
-153 RNHLPL
+153 RSHLL
-159 VLSRQVGDRLI
+159 LTLSRQVGDRLI
-170 TMCKACSADH
+170 TMCNACSADH
-180 GTEAIEESWDI
+180 GTQAIVESWNI
-191 AQKLMESINSLID
+191 AEKLMESINSLIH
-204 TSYEEELKQTHVENL
+204 TSYEEELKKTKVENL

-224 MRVLDRDEKKLTL
+224 MKVLNRDDKKSTPAE
-237 SQQDPEKESKKE
+237 QGPRKDIKEE
-249 FKVSGDIVQRMS
+249 FKVSSEILQQMN
-261 HFSIQPPMSAR
+261 HFGILPPLSAR
-272 GLTHAA
+272 GLTNVA
-278 ENLKTEIIPALMR
+278 EHLQDEIIPALTR
-291 TALESF
+291 SALDSF

-307 SGRLTG
+307 TG
-313 TLASSTD
+313 SLVDTLASSTAL
-320 QPSDRTI
+320 PSDRTT
-327 APGGGLDI
+327 APSSAQDI
-335 FGQRVGLWKVLLS
+335 FGKRVGLWKVLLS
-348 DIAFKNLKKLVREG
+348 DIAFKNAKKLVRG
-362 EFGEVE
+362 GDFGGVE

-383 LSHRVGSKQQKK
+383 LSRRVGSKQQKK
-395 RMQVPILEAS
+395 KMQVPILEVS

-445 IAIEQILL
+445 TAIEQIIL
-453 IQESYTVELAQL
+453 IQESYTAELAQL
-465 CLERPVQQYDGTWTP
+465 CLERPVQQSDGTWTP
-480 RQFDNVR
+480 RQFGNVK

-497 ASSKASPVLVEM
+497 ASSKASPALVET

-523 IVDENDA
+523 IVNKNDA

-541 LEIVRHFSTSS
+541 LEIVKHFSTSS

-565 LFFKML
+565 LLFKML

-581 DGQQARQL
+581 DEQQARQL

-609 DAQSKSP
+609 DAQSKAP
-616 STEED
+616 SIEED
-621 IDSDLKPISF
+621 VDLDLKPTSF
-631 FALKNSH
+631 FALKNWH
-638 FPVVCTYDEFLG
+638 FPIVCTYDEFLG
-650 LLESTIRM
+650 LLENTIRM

-669 PSRTKILDPQV
+669 PNKTKSLDPQV
-680 GDMPRVIDFSI
+680 GDKPRVIDFSI

-698 SLSGLAPPSCSPELL
+698 SLSGLSPPSCSPELL

-722 GSSNTAKSLK
+722 GSSITAKSLK
-732 PLCRAEYVKKNAKA
+732 PLYRAEYVKKSAKA
-746 SPAFTSEVEREKV
+746 SPAFTSEAERDKV

-772 REEIDELDRV
+772 RKEVDELDRV
-782 SAMLKSLRDNRGL
+782 SVLLKSLRDNRAL
-795 ATQIQRCFEEIYV
+795 AKQIQRCFEEIYV

-851 EIKALFYEYY
+851 EIKALFYEHY
-861 EVIAKELN
+861 EVIANELN
-869 QPSLAK
+869 QPSFAK

-922 PKPILFAG
+922 PKPIIFAG

-962 DNMSKDKLQTQI
+962 DDTSKDKLQTQI
-974 GEIAL
+974 GDIAL

-1003 GLGSNYRCLHMLV
+1003 GLGSSYRCLHMLV
-1016 QAARVQ
+1016 QVARAQ
-1022 FDSQKHAASF
+1022 FDSQKHAALCSE
-1032 VLRTQGTSL
+1032 L
-1041 PSLPIYL
+1041 
-1048 ANIDDKSLYVAVTR
+1048 KSLYVAVTR
-1062 ARKQLWFMEPQENS
+1062 ARKQLWFMEAQENS
-1076 IDPILKTLSQSN
+1076 IDPILQTLSRSN

-1093 EFVKQKDPN
+1093 EVVRQKDPN
-1102 VASKVMVLR
+1102 VAGKVMVLR

-1137 MFCYKKAND
+1137 LFCYKKAND

-1162 RSHRAAGDTEKFTAC
+1162 RSHRAAGDTEEFAAC

-1187 IGLIAEAAMCYEG
+1187 IGLITEAAMCYEG

-1211 KDHEQYQKAASFYE
+1211 KDREQYQKAATFYE
-1225 KGNLF
+1225 KGALF

-1238 YCGQHEA
+1238 SCGQYEA

-1283 ILLKQGRVSARLRA
+1283 ILLKQGRVSASLRA
-1297 ITINMLGSDVCKIAF
+1297 ITINMLGSDVSKIAF

-1317 IWDQLRALYSSKS
+1317 MWDQLRALYSSKS

-1343 DIPVAM
+1343 DIPAAI

-1368 LFNYSMVEILHAHRD
+1368 LFNYSMVESNRL
-1383 LIPGKPERDGL
+1383 
-1394 LKSVKS
+1394 
-1400 TYLEKLGAQWK
+1400 TLEKLGAQWK
-1411 TLLLLIDDF
+1411 ALLLLMDDF
-1420 DDIDLPASVKHL
+1420 DDIDQPASVKHL

-1438 DIFCLFVIA
+1438 DVFCLFVIS
-1447 FEPTVL
+1447 FEPSVFTK
-1453 TRQKIEH
+1453 QKIEH
-1460 LPMDIVIRVGELLQ
+1460 LPMDIVIRVGKLLQ
-1474 EFYARNQYSL
+1474 DFYAQNQEPDNLASL
-1484 TCLAMSC
+1484 VSV
-1491 GIFTNPKQENQTI
+1491 EN
-1504 LLHWSPL
+1504 LHSNAL
-1511 RTYTATPIDGSS
+1511 DGSS

-1537 KFAAVLT
+1537 KFAAALT
-1544 QFHENASSLVKKDF
+1544 QFHENAYSLMKRDF
-1558 PPTCFHQLY
+1558 PPTCFQQLY
-1567 KGFCSKLKATECFW
+1567 KGFCSKLKANECFW
-1581 GHDKPTAEFAISKLN
+1581 GHEKPTAEFAISKLN
-1596 CLLAVAEVFARL
+1596 CLLTVAEVFARL

-1617 GEAFSKTFLGRRRT
+1617 GEAFSKPFLGRRRT
-1631 WIQSIQ
+1631 WIQHIQ

-1672 LEDLLFYRMNKEW
+1672 LEELLFYRMNKEW

-1703 LGPHPATRFQ
+1703 LATRFQ
-1713 RALVMNMDRS
+1713 RALVLNMDRN
-1723 MPPRPK
+1723 MPPRPR
-1729 RSGHPLALPLTALNA
+1729 RSGHPLALSLTALNA

-1765 AFVQCLEKTPKSSL
+1765 AFAQCLEKTPKSSL

-1788 LEFAATYILC
+1788 LEFAATYVLC

-1841 LMKIVTSFC
+1841 LMSIVISFC
-1850 SLMEQVESALTNGI
+1850 NLMEQVESALTNGV

-1920 IPPGMTLEFSN
+1920 FHREWHWSFPTVIG
-1931 SDRFRQS
+1931 SDKVASASMQPTITKTSFASLHLTIESPLLYS
-1938 CIREY
+1938 CGPL
-1943 AAYNHK
+1943 HK
-1949 DELCVITLD
+1949 ATPKEW
-1958 DRKSAPLFLRSFT
+1958 
-1971 QGNAK
+1971 
-1976 FAQLSDILQ
+1976 Q
-1985 VSRIAE
+1985 V
-1991 NPLCMGL
+1991 
-1998 EEDWQIDEYT
+1998 DEYT
-2008 GYELDMIINLQRRWR
+2008 GYELDMITNLQRRWR
-2023 QVMKVLENNRCREQ
+2023 QVMKVLENNRFRAQ

-2043 VQHFHEVCTR
+2043 VQHFHKVCMR
-2053 RMSILPAA
+2053 RMSVLPAA
-2061 SWSTRDRIHMRRVI
+2061 AWSTRDKIHMRKVI
-2075 FTDGVKIAIAL
+2075 FTDGMKIAMAL
-2086 DNVLDS
+2086 DGVLDS
-2092 FRQLKGRWRQQFDS
+2092 FRQLKERWRQQFDS

-2132 ITEHW
+2132 IVEHW

-2172 EIIRCQVEI
+2172 EIIRSQVEI
-2181 IAKSA
+2181 IAKSPDR
-2186 AN
+2186 

>member
-1 MASSKTPWTSIL
+1 MVSVQTPWTSIL
-13 LQEKPGLHEYNHV
+13 LQEKPGLHEYNHA
-26 LSNVEKYYTRLEK
+26 LSNVERYYTRLQE
-39 AMQDGSIH
+39 AMQDGSVH
-47 DQLVLKQDQTH
+47 DQLVLNPDQTH
-58 SRLLT
+58 SRLLKC
-63 SFKILRAK
+63 FEILRAK

-91 ENVFSPTQMTQLIGS
+91 DNIFSPPQMIQLVGS
-106 ALPLITKKPSQFLRD
+106 ALPLITKQQSQFLRD

-133 DHLVANENYTVVLK
+133 DNLVANEKYTVVLK
-147 DWLLAK
+147 EWLLSK
-153 RNHLPL
+153 RSHLPL
-159 VLSRQVGDRLI
+159 TLSRQVGDRLI
-170 TMCKACSADH
+170 TMCNACSADH
-180 GTEAIEESWDI
+180 GTQAIVESWNI
-191 AQKLMESINSLID
+191 AEKLMESINSLIH
-204 TSYEEELKQTHVENL
+204 TSYEEELKKTKVENL

-224 MRVLDRDEKKLTL
+224 MKVLNRDDKKSTPAE
-237 SQQDPEKESKKE
+237 QGPRKDIKEE
-249 FKVSGDIVQRMS
+249 FKVSSEILQQMN
-261 HFSIQPPMSAR
+261 HFGILPPLSAR
-272 GLTHAA
+272 GLTNAA
-278 ENLKTEIIPALMR
+278 EHLQNEIIPALTR
-291 TALESF
+291 SALDSF

-307 SGRLTG
+307 TG
-313 TLASSTD
+313 SLVDTLASSTAL
-320 QPSDRTI
+320 PSDRTT
-327 APGGGLDI
+327 APSSAQDI
-335 FGQRVGLWKVLLS
+335 FGKRVGLWKVLLS
-348 DIAFKNLKKLVREG
+348 DIAFKNAKKLVRG
-362 EFGEVE
+362 GDFGGVE

-383 LSHRVGSKQQKK
+383 LSRRVGSKQQKK
-395 RMQVPILEAS
+395 KMQVPILEVS

-425 WVQQQIVKVWQIVT
+425 WVQQQIVKGKYLHIIETCRSMLTLAVWQIVT

-445 IAIEQILL
+445 TAIEQIIL
-453 IQESYTVELAQL
+453 IQESYTAELAQL
-465 CLERPVQQYDGTWTP
+465 CLERPVQQSDGTWTP
-480 RQFDNVR
+480 RQFGNVK

-497 ASSKASPVLVEM
+497 ASSKASPALVEM

-523 IVDENDA
+523 IVNKNDA

-541 LEIVRHFSTSS
+541 LEIVKHFSTSS

-565 LFFKML
+565 LLFKML

-581 DGQQARQL
+581 DEQQARQL

-609 DAQSKSP
+609 DAQSKAP
-616 STEED
+616 SIEED
-621 IDSDLKPISF
+621 VDLDLKPTSF
-631 FALKNSH
+631 FALKNWH
-638 FPVVCTYDEFLG
+638 FPIVCTYDEFLG
-650 LLESTIRM
+650 LLENTIRM

-669 PSRTKILDPQV
+669 PNKTKSLDPQV
-680 GDMPRVIDFSI
+680 GDKPRVIDFSI

-698 SLSGLAPPSCSPELL
+698 SLSGLSPPSCSPELL

-722 GSSNTAKSLK
+722 GSSITAKSLK
-732 PLCRAEYVKKNAKA
+732 PLYRAEYVKKSAKA
-746 SPAFTSEVEREKV
+746 SPAFTSEAERDKV

-772 REEIDELDRV
+772 RKEVDELDRV
-782 SAMLKSLRDNRGL
+782 SVLLKSLRDNRAL
-795 ATQIQRCFEEIYV
+795 AKQIQRCFDEIYV

-851 EIKALFYEYY
+851 EIKALFYEHY
-861 EVIAKELN
+861 EVIANELN
-869 QPSLAK
+869 QPSFAK

-922 PKPILFAG
+922 PKPIIFAG

-962 DNMSKDKLQTQI
+962 DDTSKDKLQTQI
-974 GEIAL
+974 GDIAL

-1003 GLGSNYRCLHMLV
+1003 GLGSSYRCLHMLV
-1016 QAARVQ
+1016 QVARAQ
-1022 FDSQKHAASF
+1022 FDSQKHAALCSE
-1032 VLRTQGTSL
+1032 L
-1041 PSLPIYL
+1041 
-1048 ANIDDKSLYVAVTR
+1048 KSLYVAVTR
-1062 ARKQLWFMEPQENS
+1062 ARKQLWFMETQENS
-1076 IDPILKTLSQSN
+1076 IDPILQTLSRSN

-1093 EFVKQKDPN
+1093 EVVRQKDPN
-1102 VASKVMVLR
+1102 VAGKVMVLR

-1137 MFCYKKAND
+1137 LFCYKKAND

-1162 RSHRAAGDTEKFTAC
+1162 RSHRAAGDTEEFAAC

-1187 IGLIAEAAMCYEG
+1187 IGLITEAAMCYEG

-1211 KDHEQYQKAASFYE
+1211 KDREQYQKAATFYE
-1225 KGNLF
+1225 KGALF

-1238 YCGQHEA
+1238 SCGQYEA

-1283 ILLKQGRVSARLRA
+1283 ILLKQGRVSASLRA
-1297 ITINMLGSDVCKIAF
+1297 ITINMLGSDVSKIAF

-1317 IWDQLRALYSSKS
+1317 MWDQLRALYSSKS

-1343 DIPVAM
+1343 DIPAAI

-1368 LFNYSMVEILHAHRD
+1368 LFNYSMVEVLHSQRD

-1411 TLLLLIDDF
+1411 SLLLLMDDF
-1420 DDIDLPASVKHL
+1420 DDIDQPASVKHL

-1438 DIFCLFVIA
+1438 DVFCLFVIS
-1447 FEPTVL
+1447 FEPSVFTK
-1453 TRQKIEH
+1453 QKIEH
-1460 LPMDIVIRVGELLQ
+1460 LPMDIVIRVGKLLQ
-1474 EFYARNQYSL
+1474 DFYAQNQYSL

-1511 RTYTATPIDGSS
+1511 RTYTATPLDGSS

-1537 KFAAVLT
+1537 KFAAALT
-1544 QFHENASSLVKKDF
+1544 QFHENAYSLMKRDF
-1558 PPTCFHQLY
+1558 PPTCFQQLY
-1567 KGFCSKLKATECFW
+1567 EGFCSKLKANECFW
-1581 GHDKPTAEFAISKLN
+1581 GHEKPTAEFAISKLN
-1596 CLLAVAEVFARL
+1596 CLLTVAEVFARL

-1617 GEAFSKTFLGRRRT
+1617 GEAFSKPFLGRRRT
-1631 WIQSIQ
+1631 WIQHIQ

-1672 LEDLLFYRMNKEW
+1672 LEELLFYRMNKEW

-1713 RALVMNMDRS
+1713 RALVLNMDRN
-1723 MPPRPK
+1723 MPPRPR
-1729 RSGHPLALPLTALNA
+1729 RSGHPLALSLTALNA

-1765 AFVQCLEKTPKSSL
+1765 AFAQCLEKTPKSSL

-1788 LEFAATYILC
+1788 LEFAATYVLC

-1841 LMKIVTSFC
+1841 LMSIVISFC
-1850 SLMEQVESALTNGI
+1850 NLMEQVESALTNGV

-1920 IPPGMTLEFSN
+1920 IPPGMALEFSN

-1949 DELCVITLD
+1949 DELCVIALD

-1991 NPLCMGL
+1991 NPLSMGL
-1998 EEDWQIDEYT
+1998 GEEWQVDEYT
-2008 GYELDMIINLQRRWR
+2008 GYELDMITNLQRRWR
-2023 QVMKVLENNRCREQ
+2023 QVMKVLENNRFRAQ

-2043 VQHFHEVCTR
+2043 VQHFHKVCMR
-2053 RMSILPAA
+2053 RMSVLPAA
-2061 SWSTRDRIHMRRVI
+2061 AWSTRDKIHMRKVI
-2075 FTDGVKIAIAL
+2075 FTDGMKIAMAL
-2086 DNVLDS
+2086 DGVLDN
-2092 FRQLKGRWRQQFDS
+2092 FRQLKERWRQQFDS

-2132 ITEHW
+2132 IVEHW
-2137 SPKGIEEGMM
+2137 SPKGIDEGMM

-2172 EIIRCQVEI
+2172 EIIRSQVEI
-2181 IAKSA
+2181 IAKSPDR
-2186 AN
+2186 

>member
-1 MASSKTPWTSIL
+1 MASVQTPWTLIL
-13 LQEKPGLHEYNHV
+13 LQEKPGLHEYNHA
-26 LSNVEKYYTRLEK
+26 LSSVEKYYTRLQR
-39 AMQDGSIH
+39 AMQDGAIH
-47 DQLVLKQDQTH
+47 DQLVLKPDQTH
-58 SRLLT
+58 SRLMR
-63 SFKILRAK
+63 SFEILRAK
-71 QLPGP
+71 QLPSP
-76 VAEEIFKAMVLPFLH
+76 VAEEIFKTMVLPFVH
-91 ENVFSPTQMTQLIGS
+91 DNIFSPPQRIQLVGA
-106 ALPLITKKPSQFLRD
+106 ALPLITKQHSQFLRD
-121 LTKTLLSSQDLF
+121 LTNTLLSSHDLF
-133 DHLVANENYTVVLK
+133 DHLVANEKYTVVLK
-147 DWLLAK
+147 EWLLSK
-153 RNHLPL
+153 RNHLPIA
-159 VLSRQVGDRLI
+159 LSRQVGDRLI
-170 TMCKACSADH
+170 SMCNACSADH
-180 GTEAIEESWDI
+180 GTGAIVESWDI
-191 AQKLMESINSLID
+191 AQKLIESINSLID
-204 TSYEEELKQTHVENL
+204 TSYEEELKRVKVENL

-224 MRVLDRDEKKLTL
+224 MKVLNRDDKKSTPA
-237 SQQDPEKESKKE
+237 QRGTKKE
-249 FKVSGDIVQRMS
+249 CQNEFKISDEILQQMN
-261 HFSIQPPMSAR
+261 HFDLPPPLSAR
-272 GLTHAA
+272 GLTHVG
-278 ENLKTEIIPALMR
+278 EQLQNEIIPALMR
-291 TALESF
+291 SALESF

-307 SGRLTG
+307 TGSLAG
-313 TLASSTD
+313 TLASSAD
-320 QPSDRTI
+320 LPSDRTT
-327 APGGGLDI
+327 APGSTQDI
-335 FGQRVGLWKVLLS
+335 FGKRVGIWKVLLS
-348 DIAFKNLKKLVREG
+348 DIAFKNAKKLVHG
-362 EFGEVE
+362 GDFGGVE

-383 LSHRVGSKQQKK
+383 LSRRVGSKQQKK
-395 RMQVPILEAS
+395 RMHVPILEVS

-439 SEEELE
+439 SEEEVCFKIEQYEKSANWVLKLE
-445 IAIEQILL
+445 TAIEQIIL
-453 IQESYTVELAQL
+453 IQESYTPQLAQL
-465 CLERPVQQYDGTWTP
+465 CLERPVQQSDGTWTP
-480 RQFDNVR
+480 QRFQNVK
-487 ETGSSQMRSI
+487 ETGSYQMKSI
-497 ASSKASPVLVEM
+497 SSSKASPALIEM

-523 IVDENDA
+523 IMDENGT

-541 LEIVRHFSTSS
+541 LEIVKHFSTST

-565 LFFKML
+565 LLFKML
-571 AKHKARQSAS
+571 AKHKARQSVS
-581 DGQQARQL
+581 DEQQARQL

-609 DAQSKSP
+609 DAQSKAP
-616 STEED
+616 STED
-621 IDSDLKPISF
+621 VDSDLKPTSF
-631 FALKNSH
+631 FALKHWH

-650 LLESTIRM
+650 LLENTIRM

-669 PSRTKILDPQV
+669 PNKTKDLGAQV
-680 GDMPRVIDFSI
+680 ADKPRVIDFSI

-698 SLSGLAPPSCSPELL
+698 SLGGLAPPSCSPELL

-722 GSSNTAKSLK
+722 GSSVTAKSLK
-732 PLCRAEYVKKNAKA
+732 PLYRPEYVKKNAKA
-746 SPAFTSEVEREKV
+746 SPAFTSEAEREKV

-764 RYEKQKRL
+764 RYEKQKKL
-772 REEIDELDRV
+772 RKEIDELDRV
-782 SAMLKSLRDNRGL
+782 SALLKSLRNNKAL
-795 ATQIQRCFEEIYV
+795 AEQIQRCFEEIYV
-808 DEIQDLRCLDI
+808 DEIQDFRCLDI

-839 QCISKDSVFRFP
+839 QCISKDSIFRFP
-851 EIKALFYEYY
+851 EIKALFYEHY
-861 EVIAKELN
+861 EVIANELN
-869 QPSLAK
+869 QPSFAK
-875 PVQFSLAKNY
+875 PVQFALAKNY

-922 PKPILFAG
+922 PKPIIFAG

-962 DNMSKDKLQTQI
+962 DDASKDKLQTQI

-1003 GLGSNYRCLHMLV
+1003 GLGSSYRCLYMLV
-1016 QAARVQ
+1016 HAARAQ
-1022 FDSQKHAASF
+1022 FDSQKHAALCSE
-1032 VLRTQGTSL
+1032 L
-1041 PSLPIYL
+1041 
-1048 ANIDDKSLYVAVTR
+1048 KSLYVAVTR
-1062 ARKQLWFMEPQENS
+1062 ARKQLWFMETQENS
-1076 IDPILKTLSQSN
+1076 VDPILQTLSQSN

-1093 EFVKQKDPN
+1093 EVVKQKDPN
-1102 VASKVMVLR
+1102 VAAKVMVLR
-1111 AGGSVDPERWLKRA
+1111 AGGSVDPDRWLKRA

-1137 MFCYKKAND
+1137 LFCYKKAND
-1146 SRGMTHSQACL
+1146 PRGMTHSQACL
-1157 HEQEG
+1157 YEQEG
-1162 RSHRAAGDTEKFTAC
+1162 RTHRAASNTEEFTAC
-1177 YEKAIALFLE
+1177 YEKAIVLFLE
-1187 IGLIAEAAMCYEG
+1187 IGLITEAAMCYEG

-1211 KDHEQYQKAASFYE
+1211 KDREQYQKAASFYE

-1238 YCGQHEA
+1238 SCGQYEA
-1245 AIEVL
+1245 AIGVL

-1263 NRNREYLS
+1263 NRNRKYLS
-1271 EPTLL
+1271 ESTLL

-1283 ILLKQGRVSARLRA
+1283 ILLKQGRVSTSLRA
-1297 ITINMLGSDVCKIAF
+1297 ITINMLGSDVSKIAF

-1317 IWDQLRALYSSKS
+1317 MWDQLRALYSSKS

-1343 DIPVAM
+1343 EIPAAI

-1363 PVVEK
+1363 PVVER
-1368 LFNYSMVEILHAHRD
+1368 LFNYSMVEVLYAHRD
-1383 LIPGKPERDGL
+1383 LIPVKPERDGL

-1411 TLLLLIDDF
+1411 ALLLLIDDF
-1420 DDIDLPASVKHL
+1420 DDVDLPASVKTL

-1447 FEPTVL
+1447 FEPSVFTKHK
-1453 TRQKIEH
+1453 TEH
-1460 LPMDIVIRVGELLQ
+1460 LPMDIVIRVGKLLQ
-1474 EFYARNQYSL
+1474 DFYSRSQYSL
-1484 TCLAMSC
+1484 SSLAMVC

-1511 RTYTATPIDGSS
+1511 RTYTATPLDGSS
-1523 SENLLDIAKDFIQD
+1523 FENLLDIAKDFIQD
-1537 KFAAVLT
+1537 KFSAAVT
-1544 QFHENASSLVKKDF
+1544 QFHENAYSLMKKDF
-1558 PPTCFHQLY
+1558 PPTCFQQLY
-1567 KGFCSKLKATECFW
+1567 KGFCSKLKANECFW
-1581 GHDKPTAEFAISKLN
+1581 GHEKPTTEFATSKLN
-1596 CLLAVAEVFARL
+1596 CLLTIAEVFARL

-1617 GEAFSKTFLGRRRT
+1617 GEAFSKPFLGRRRT
-1631 WIQSIQ
+1631 WIQQLQ

-1672 LEDLLFYRMNKEW
+1672 LEELMFYRMDKEW
-1685 SSMGSLSSSLEKV
+1685 SSMSSLSSSLEKV

-1713 RALVMNMDRS
+1713 RALVLHMDRS
-1723 MPPRPK
+1723 LPPRPT
-1729 RSGHPLALPLTALNA
+1729 RSSHPLALPLTTLNA

-1755 HAQDFHNGVS
+1755 HAQDFHNGIN
-1765 AFVQCLEKTPKSSL
+1765 AFVQCLERTPKSSL

-1841 LMKIVTSFC
+1841 LMNMVTSFC
-1850 SLMEQVESALTNGI
+1850 GLMEQVESGLTNGI
-1864 LRFQGLG
+1864 LKFQGLG
-1871 RSNLPIP
+1871 RINLPIP
-1878 IVKRRCT
+1878 IIKRRCT

-1898 PKQPIGFK
+1898 PKQPIGYK
-1906 EMEKVVNKTLRSTL
+1906 EMEKTVNKTLRSSL
-1920 IPPGMTLEFSN
+1920 IPPGMALEFSN

-1949 DELCVITLD
+1949 DELCVIALD

-1985 VSRIAE
+1985 MSHIAE
-1991 NPLCMGL
+1991 NPLSMGL
-1998 EEDWQIDEYT
+1998 EEDWQVDEYT
-2008 GYELDMIINLQRRWR
+2008 GYELDMITNLQRRWR
-2023 QVMKVLENNRCREQ
+2023 QVMKVLENNRRRAQ

-2043 VQHFHEVCTR
+2043 IQHFHEACMR
-2053 RMSILPAA
+2053 RMSVLPA
-2061 SWSTRDRIHMRRVI
+2061 STWSTRDKIHMRKVI
-2075 FTDGVKIAIAL
+2075 FTDGMKIAMSLEGI
-2086 DNVLDS
+2086 LDS
-2092 FRQLKGRWRQQFDS
+2092 FRRLKERWRQQFDS

-2111 KLEELSVI
+2111 KLEELSII

-2132 ITEHW
+2132 IVEHW
-2137 SPKGIEEGMM
+2137 SPKGIEEAMM
-2147 TVPAQDLGSS
+2147 TVPAGDLGSS

-2172 EIIRCQVEI
+2172 EIIRSQVEI
-2181 IAKSA
+2181 IAKTA
-2186 AN
+2186 DR

>member
-1 MASSKTPWTSIL
+1 MASVQTPWTSIL
-13 LQEKPGLHEYNHV
+13 LQEKPGLHEYNHA
-26 LSNVEKYYTRLEK
+26 LSNIEKYYTRLHR

-47 DQLVLKQDQTH
+47 DQLVLNQDQTH
-58 SRLLT
+58 SRLLR
-63 SFKILRAK
+63 SFEILRGK
-71 QLPGP
+71 QLPAP
-76 VAEEIFKAMVLPFLH
+76 VAEEIFKAMVLPFIH
-91 ENVFSPTQMTQLIGS
+91 DNIFSPSQMIQLVGS
-106 ALPLITKKPSQFLRD
+106 ALPLVTKKHSQFLQN
-121 LTKTLLSSQDLF
+121 LANTLLSSQDLF
-133 DHLVANENYTVVLK
+133 DHLVANEKYTVVLK
-147 DWLLAK
+147 EWLLSK
-153 RNHLPL
+153 RNYLPL
-159 VLSRQVGDRLI
+159 AISRQVGDRLI
-170 TMCKACSADH
+170 AMCNACSADH
-180 GTEAIEESWDI
+180 GTKDTVESWDI
-191 AQKLMESINSLID
+191 AQKLVESINSLID
-204 TSYEEELKQTHVENL
+204 TSYEEELKRAKVENL

-224 MRVLDRDEKKLTL
+224 MKVLSRDDKKST
-237 SQQDPEKESKKE
+237 SAPQCSKKE
-249 FKVSGDIVQRMS
+249 FKVSDEILQQMS
-261 HFSIQPPMSAR
+261 HFNIPPPLSTR

-278 ENLKTEIIPALMR
+278 EHLQNEIIPALMR
-291 TALESF
+291 SALESF
-297 PCRICLDRLT
+297 PCRICLDKLT
-307 SGRLTG
+307 TGSLTG

-320 QPSDRTI
+320 LPSDRTT
-327 APGGGLDI
+327 APGSAQDI
-335 FGQRVGLWKVLLS
+335 FGKRVGLWKVLLS
-348 DIAFKNLKKLVREG
+348 DVAFKNAKKLIHG
-362 EFGEVE
+362 GDFGGVE

-383 LSHRVGSKQQKK
+383 LSRRVGSKQQKK
-395 RMQVPILEAS
+395 RMQVPILEVS
-405 ASATVSILWQVDVGF
+405 ASATVSILWQIDVGF

-425 WVQQQIVKVWQIVT
+425 WVQQQVVKVWQIVT

-445 IAIEQILL
+445 TAIEQILL
-453 IQESYTVELAQL
+453 IQESYTPELAQL
-465 CLERPVQQYDGTWTP
+465 CLERPVQQSDGTWTP
-480 RQFDNVR
+480 QRFRNVK
-487 ETGSSQMRSI
+487 ETGSYQMKSI
-497 ASSKASPVLVEM
+497 ASSKVTSALIEM

-523 IVDENDA
+523 IIDEKET

-541 LEIVRHFSTSS
+541 LEIVKHLSTSS

-565 LFFKML
+565 LLFKML
-571 AKHKARQSAS
+571 AKHKARQSSS
-581 DGQQARQL
+581 DEQQARQL

-609 DAQSKSP
+609 EAQSKASL
-616 STEED
+616 TEED
-621 IDSDLKPISF
+621 ADSDLKPTSF
-631 FALKNSH
+631 FALKNWH

-650 LLESTIRM
+650 LLENTIRM
-658 ADRKDFLRDIN
+658 ADRKDFLKDIN
-669 PSRTKILDPQV
+669 PNNTKSLDPHM
-680 GDMPRVIDFSI
+680 GDKPQVIDFSV

-722 GSSNTAKSLK
+722 GSSTTAKSLK
-732 PLCRAEYVKKNAKA
+732 PLHRAEYVKKNAKA
-746 SPAFTSEVEREKV
+746 SPAFTSEAEREKV

-764 RYEKQKRL
+764 RYEKQKKL
-772 REEIDELDRV
+772 RKEIDELDRV
-782 SAMLKSLRDNRGL
+782 SGLLKSMRDNKAL
-795 ATQIQRCFEEIYV
+795 AEQIQRCFEEIYV

-819 VLLLGCLSDARGIHL
+819 ILLLGCLSDARGIHL

-851 EIKALFYEYY
+851 EIKALFYEHY
-861 EVIAKELN
+861 EVIANKLN
-869 QPSLAK
+869 QPSFAK

-897 VMQLLWHGF
+897 VMQLLWNGF

-916 IGYIGG
+916 IGQIGG
-922 PKPILFAG
+922 PKPIIFAG

-962 DNMSKDKLQTQI
+962 DDVSKDKLQTQI

-1003 GLGSNYRCLHMLV
+1003 GLGSSYRCLYMLV
-1016 QAARVQ
+1016 QTARAQ
-1022 FDSQKHAASF
+1022 FDSQKHAALCSE
-1032 VLRTQGTSL
+1032 L
-1041 PSLPIYL
+1041 
-1048 ANIDDKSLYVAVTR
+1048 KSLYVAVTR
-1062 ARKQLWFMEPQENS
+1062 ARKQLWFMETQENS
-1076 IDPILKTLSQSN
+1076 VDPIIQTLSESN
-1088 SLELA
+1088 DLELA
-1093 EFVKQKDPN
+1093 EVVKQKDPN
-1102 VASKVMVLR
+1102 VAAKVMVLR

-1137 MFCYKKAND
+1137 LFCYKKAND
-1146 SRGMTHSQACL
+1146 PRGMTHSQACL

-1162 RSHRAAGDTEKFTAC
+1162 RSHRAAGDTEAFRTC
-1177 YEKAIALFLE
+1177 YENAIVPFLE
-1187 IGLIAEAAMCYEG
+1187 IGLITEAAACYEG

-1211 KDHEQYQKAASFYE
+1211 KDREQYQKAAYFYE

-1230 TEASECYH
+1230 TEASECH
-1238 YCGQHEA
+1238 HSCGQYEA

-1283 ILLKQGRVSARLRA
+1283 ILLKQGRVSASLRA
-1297 ITINMLGSDVCKIAF
+1297 ITINMLGSDASKIAF

-1317 IWDQLRALYSSKS
+1317 MWDQLRALYSSKS

-1343 DIPVAM
+1343 DLPAAI
-1349 STLLVHKLMPVVDK
+1349 SILLVYKLMPVIDK
-1363 PVVEK
+1363 PIVEK
-1368 LFNYSMVEILHAHRD
+1368 LFHYSMVEVLYAQRD
-1383 LIPGKPERDGL
+1383 LIPGKSERDGL

-1400 TYLEKLGAQWK
+1400 THLEKLGAQWK
-1411 TLLLLIDDF
+1411 TLLFLMNDF
-1420 DDIDLPASVKHL
+1420 EDMDLPASVKHL
-1432 DKGLLK
+1432 EKGLLK

-1447 FEPTVL
+1447 FEPSVFTKHKV
-1453 TRQKIEH
+1453 EH
-1460 LPMDIVIRVGELLQ
+1460 LPMDIVIRVGKLLQ
-1474 EFYARNQYSL
+1474 DFYARNHYAL
-1484 TCLAMSC
+1484 TCLAMTC

-1511 RTYTATPIDGSS
+1511 KTYTETPLDESS
-1523 SENLLDIAKDFIQD
+1523 FESLLDIAKDFIQER
-1537 KFAAVLT
+1537 FAIALT
-1544 QFHENASSLVKKDF
+1544 QFHER
-1558 PPTCFHQLY
+1558 
-1567 KGFCSKLKATECFW
+1567 FCSKLKSNECFW
-1581 GHDKPTAEFAISKLN
+1581 GHEKPTAEFAIAKLN
-1596 CLLAVAEVFARL
+1596 CLLTVAEVFARL
-1608 TPIYYQRVM
+1608 TPIYYQQLI
-1617 GEAFSKTFLGRRRT
+1617 GEAFSKPFLGRRRT
-1631 WIQSIQ
+1631 WMQHIQ
-1637 EELVIVSSLEQSSTA
+1637 EELVIVTSLEQSSSA

-1672 LEDLLFYRMNKEW
+1672 LEELFFYRMDKEW
-1685 SSMGSLSSSLEKV
+1685 GSMSSLSSALEKV

-1703 LGPHPATRFQ
+1703 LGPQPATRFQ
-1713 RALVMNMDRS
+1713 RALVLNMDRS
-1723 MPPRPK
+1723 MPPRP
-1729 RSGHPLALPLTALNA
+1729 RRASHPLALPLTTLNA
-1744 AERIRSAVARR
+1744 AERIRSAVGRR
-1755 HAQDFHNGVS
+1755 HGQDFHNGVS

-1798 IANPGRG
+1798 IANPGKG
-1805 IVIPWS
+1805 IVVPWS

-1817 STIMQSPAKDYGFKD
+1817 STIMQSPAKDHMFKD
-1832 REIRVQTTD
+1832 REIRVHTTD
-1841 LMKIVTSFC
+1841 LMHIVTSFC
-1850 SLMEQVESALTNGI
+1850 NLMEQVENALSNGI
-1864 LRFQGLG
+1864 LRFQGMG
-1871 RSNLPIP
+1871 RNSLPIP
-1878 IVKRRCT
+1878 IIKRRCT

-1898 PKQPIGFK
+1898 PRQPVGFR
-1906 EMEKVVNKTLRSTL
+1906 EMEKIVNKTLRIL
-1920 IPPGMTLEFSN
+1920 IPPGMALEFSN

-1949 DELCVITLD
+1949 DELCVIALD

-1991 NPLCMGL
+1991 NPLSMGL
-1998 EEDWQIDEYT
+1998 EEDWQVDEYT

-2023 QVMKVLENNRCREQ
+2023 EVMSILKKNRRRAQ

-2043 VQHFHEVCTR
+2043 LQHFHDMCTI
-2053 RMSILPAA
+2053 RMSVLPAA
-2061 SWSTRDRIHMRRVI
+2061 AWSTRDKIHMRKVV
-2075 FTDGVKIAIAL
+2075 FTDGMKIAMYL
-2086 DNVLDS
+2086 EGVLES
-2092 FRQLKGRWRQQFDS
+2092 FRQLKDRWRQQFNS

-2132 ITEHW
+2132 IVENW

-2147 TVPAQDLGSS
+2147 TIPAEDLGIS

-2172 EIIRCQVEI
+2172 EIIQSQVEI

-2186 AN
+2186 DR